1 MGRIKKEAGPKHDE
15 TLPPAIADFVST
27 ASILPIPQL
36 PQHFR
41 SFPIR
46 WEFPKG
52 DVYHWIPLFNRFDN
66 ILEQFV
72 REYGLNVGPQL
83 RPFRCVL
90 LLKGVAEEG
99 DAAKVTPT
107 SESELN
113 VLGFGQDG
121 DRQLVEDILNF
132 SRKLLENCG
141 NRSLYASSE
150 RLGDLLN
157 TTSLTLLSATL
168 QLAARLAHRYYAS
181 RQKGAQTS
189 QHLNTSLLQLHYNI
203 DLEKMQKLAN
213 PFTKSS
219 SPTSAP
225 AISAT
230 PTVKGKEK
238 AHTSKTTSPTS
249 VNPNDFSALT
259 RDVNTSVNGSVEKMA
274 HHTSSWEEWGSVIL
288 SYYQSATVP
297 KDDQQPPPTPTPAR
311 RPSGLSR
318 PSRLSSS
325 DESPEAS
332 TTSSNAKPEEPT
344 VGGMR
349 QVEISYSQITS
360 SQVEDVLKDGLQNL
374 LQDSHYE
381 LLTRVRNAK
390 AIVTSVAMRQEL
402 VKIRLL
408 AITNLAY
415 IYPDAMF
422 QQKILQQDSDQ
433 PRRFQI
439 AYQLADLV
447 HPPGNG
453 IAGIPLRL
461 QTVALGTLEA
471 LAKQKTKASDV
482 CAALN
487 VNVNHGVLF
496 YLLRKA
502 VAEMASEGS
511 ESDESE
517 ERREA
522 VFSLLECLP
531 PSAPRTGEN
540 LIAAGLLDILIE
552 ILSLRT
558 NKAERSQ
565 PKILNFLNAIVYTVR
580 DALQS
585 IANSKGLDTISDLI
599 AYEVHSSLER
609 ANNGEGLDPGYRSH
623 AVDYQTPFF
632 QQQTLRMLFKLI
644 NHLMANSPANFDRLL
659 RNLIDSPQLL
669 AGLKT
674 VITNPKVFGSSIW
687 SGAINIMSSFIH
699 NEPTSYA
706 VISEAG
712 LSSGLLEAITLNSK
726 PQSPMTIYELFISKD
741 EVIRQGVAHANAGG
755 IAKFMNDDHCKKL
768 RQAVYPSTHEI
779 LPATDSITAVPQAFG
794 AICLH
799 NSGLELFQKS
809 GAIDSFFRV
818 FESDEHIKV
827 MLAPTESELLRML
840 GNSFDELVRHH
851 PTLKMA
857 VVINIMTMIE
867 RVEEMCKLRA
877 KTKGCGAKLWL
888 QAENG
893 KLVPAGEQESRRPS
907 TAEPKLENDDDVVMG
922 EASPVREDRLDT
934 AVLDPEVIDEMD
946 EKNGPSTAQRIEV
959 VMRFLEGFFENSS
972 LCSFFVE
979 ANGAN
984 LVLDLA
990 TLPSLPFDFNMQKGG
1005 EEVSRVVH
1013 IMVEQKPHLV
1023 LPALLQR
1030 TQKTLDDL
1038 QPLYNCTGEDAFFS
1052 EFTSVAE
1059 GPTNDQKEGP
1069 YAPIGTTV
1077 LKSLVNVHTLTCILS
1092 EVFSAPIFG
1101 SRSSHTPFSQVN
1113 LADMYRNVVKSLGL
1127 LHRVCVWEEILLLKR
1142 LPNAWKTGTNFKGFG
1157 MGSEEADA
1165 VFGFLNNVN
1174 EGTGDVE
1181 TASAP
1186 SRATAPG
1193 LPSNAARSS
1202 DSKKPKSPSMEK
1214 DEKTAHFKN
1223 VRSLRYVLSQI
1234 PSAAVLF
1241 FQNLGKSLVAK
1252 RRLETYARQ
1261 NAYMVAEAMSNAS
1274 LEQLRYEPARK
1285 SACAEDRY
1293 AYWVVVLTSVSTL
1306 IIEGSPTDRPSSQVL
1321 TLLLQAF
1328 KNDGGLE
1335 AFKEVLETFFEAAK
1349 TLIKSSDETDRK
1361 ARIIPIVGG
1370 IRIILSFFAQITI
1383 SKSIT
1388 ESNQTHAITSNDRDR
1403 GQLTYFLPAQ
1413 FLVELRM
1420 TILPVVKAMWD
1431 SDFVDK
1437 ADVSIIKCLIEI
1449 LRTILE
1455 GSDEQGAFKRGD
1467 QQPAPRKPPFKIYN
1481 IHSDKVR
1488 SLTDL
1493 GYDPEVVQEALY
1505 RCQNTQAL
1513 AIEYCQALKNYPGA
1527 SRNPIP
1533 EYDQEKARRP
1543 VSATPRRSES
1553 GATLPEPDQAAQSE
1567 VNDATDRRFAGFE
1580 MDRETV
1586 NAILA
1591 QAGSRTLSQD
1601 QPQAAIPAA
1610 PTADAHIGDY
1620 TAAQADA
1627 HVEVEEADGEGP
1639 GSSFRAPPPP
1649 APGVPPETDSNSNDN
1664 VAMSID
1670 SLRSILSEI
1679 PGRPNALE
1687 MPERGGATT
1696 STQKSDEQPQ
1706 SRSIPTAPES
1716 PKAPEPVTI
1725 NDLDDG
1731 RATVRENLID
1741 RALDVLNVHD
1751 DVTFELADLIQA
1763 AALKSSDAKQLRSE
1777 IGETLVQSLISLQM
1791 EEDFRPAGKRI
1802 ASYANL
1808 LALVLQDKEFFEATA
1823 EFLIENLEQL
1833 MGFIKIYPD
1842 PPEQAS
1848 PWIGQILLVIEKVL
1862 AEDVQPSK
1870 IEWSVPANGEIP
1882 KGAIM
1887 DVPPPLVS
1895 LNAKRQLFEA
1905 IDGILLGIGKDES
1918 LALSVI
1924 RVLVILTRNREIA
1937 AKLGEKR
1944 KIDRLFIMIKLLTGM
1959 TIDRLPSTFM
1969 LLLRHI
1975 VEDEATIR
1983 QIMRS
1988 EILFRFE
1995 TRTGRATDTQSYVK
2009 QMYDLVLRSPE
2020 LFVEVTNEKL
2030 EIPRYDSSQQ
2040 QQILSLKPE
2049 RKDSE
2054 EKEIKSTEDPTV
2066 AKSSEDV
2073 VGETDSQKG
2082 EIKAL
2087 NGQDEPAEV
2096 QKPRAIETKA
2106 PIVEHPS
2113 GVVHYLLSQL
2123 LVYKEVPDPPDP
2135 HSTRSQEPLAEDS
2148 SETPDIA
2155 DSAMISPASGP
2166 GASSPGSTANANSN
2180 DIKKVEKPEFK
2191 PEQHPIYV
2199 YRCFLLQCLAELLHC
2214 YKRTKIEF
2222 INFSRKA
2229 DPKAMTPSK
2238 PRSAILNYLL
2248 NDIIPVGTLSHE
2260 DTIEYRKKNLT
2271 SNWAMSAIVSLCLR
2285 TNENGYPNKRD
2296 AVDEDDEPDLLF
2308 VRKFVLEHALKAY
2321 RDANGSEEHPDVKY
2335 ARLLDLADLFNRLL
2349 MGRLV
2354 PASGTPSPG
2363 VEGGFQKSIAKIMF
2377 EKNFI
2382 AALTGSIADIDL
2394 NFPPAKRAIK
2404 YILRPLKQLT
2414 ATAIVLS
2421 ESSSISSIPG
2431 TTDEDEISSATSVSD
2446 MDDDR
2451 EETPDLFR
2459 HSTLGMFEPGRDQE
2473 SSSESSEGDE
2483 EMYDDEYEEG
2493 MEYEEGIERDDGVI
2507 SDEDEDL
2514 GEAGPIEGLHGDA
2527 GMDVEVVIDA
2537 EDDEPSDD
2545 DEDHDDSEDMDEDN
2559 EIEVIDEIT
2568 GDSENASLAEG
2579 EDEDWQDED
2588 GEDIARY
2595 NEDNDLDQG
2604 FSQDTQDA
2612 ESAVRDIVR
2621 EFGGPEA
2628 ALQRLEGLEESR
2640 GDLAMDLEEGI
2651 GGRYMDDVVG
2661 HEHDEEDE
2669 DDEDENEDDVDD
2681 EDVMFQPEYDDEEPG
2696 MPEPP
2701 FGWDPEE
2708 DPGMPLPRGHHH
2720 HHHHHPRRMPDLWSS
2735 FPGSLTDPRTH
2746 LTHLSS
2752 YRSHRP
2758 AGVPRSND
2766 DNTNPLLQRNVS
2778 LEPSRGTRGQRSAGL
2793 SEAAASL
2800 DDYWVHGMEP
2810 GRRPRG
2816 MISADSPVS
2825 FLNSLIASVGRRG
2838 DIGGMGFS
2846 AVGGPGGA
2854 VQISIGG
2861 GAAGSALTL
2870 PRDIE
2875 NLLGGVRGHVHH
2887 EPSRINRDGNSQQA
2901 VVSPAVT
2908 YQRWQEES
2916 RLLFG
2921 NTHIE
2926 KAMRITEHL
2935 LRILVPPAVER
2946 KKRED
2951 EESKRRAEEE
2961 RQEREKLREER
2972 LAREK
2977 AEREMKEQQEKAE
2990 REARGAAA
2998 AQAAS
3003 EAEAAPSEGQELA
3016 AIEDEGAMEGVEN
3029 TQVEEPA
3036 GNAENVEGP
3045 TSVEEPAAGPSEPT
3059 ERVRTTIRGRE
3070 LDITGLGIDM
3080 AYLEALPEEIREEV
3094 LMSQLAIQRSE
3105 AAAAGEEPTD
3115 ISREFLEALPPEIR
3129 EELLQQEA
3137 QDRRRREREE
3147 ARRRQQASNGG
3158 GPARAEEMDPASF
3171 FASLD
3176 PALRQNVLMEQ
3187 DEEMLAQLPEEIA
3200 AEARALGGNRP
3211 MHRFAGIAGR
3221 AGRAN
3226 GLVRQILDGRPPQPA
3241 AKKPPRKQIVQMLD
3255 KAGVATLLRLMFV
3268 PQQGSSRQSLN
3279 GILHDVSRNRQNRAE
3294 VISLLLS
3301 ILQDGSTDLN
3311 AIERSFAHL
3320 SLRARQPVTQ
3330 KTPQPLKRTLTGPMA
3345 SVASNMEATPLMVIQ
3360 QCLSALVSLTQ
3371 YNPHIPAF
3379 FLEEHEVTSGMKT
3392 KANRKG
3398 KAKENRASKF
3408 ALNALLSL
3416 LDRKLIMESSGCM
3429 EQLSSLLQ
3437 SITHPLTML
3446 LRKDKDKPEEP
3457 KAVEAPETQREPTTG
3472 PEGAITTQA
3481 VQDLAQ
3487 TTEPS
3492 IEESTSS
3499 PMIGVQTEGETHQ
3512 ESNSGATEDQVKD
3525 EEAKKPADEKAK
3537 KARDL
3542 TPPVVPEENLRLV
3555 VNILA
3560 ARECS
3565 AKTFRDTLS
3574 TINNL
3579 SGIPGAK
3586 VVFGKGLIE
3595 QSLDLGRSI
3604 LQNLDE
3610 LVPQIKQ
3617 AESGTDIQGMA
3628 LTKFSPASS
3637 DQAKL
3642 LRVLTALDYL
3652 FDQKHIGGKATAAVD
3667 SKENSA
3673 ESSTPKEDLLT
3684 TLYETST
3691 FGSLWNKLSEC
3702 LNSIRQGD
3710 GSLNVATIL
3719 LPLIEALMVVCK
3731 HTTLK
3736 DIPLIKATKEF
3747 AITSPPPESFMESLF
3762 FKFTEDHRKILNDLV
3777 RHNPKL
3783 MSGTFS
3789 LLVKNPKVLEFD
3801 NKRNYFTRRLHSRGT
3816 EARHP
3821 QPPLQLSVRRDQV
3834 FLESFRDL
3842 NPSYKTGDEIKYGKL
3857 SIRFHGEEGVDA
3869 GGVTREWFQVLSRQM
3884 FNPDYALFIPVASDR
3899 TTFHPNKLSKVNEEH
3914 LLFFKFIGRIIG
3926 KALYEGRALD
3936 CHFSRAVYKRILG
3949 KTVSIKDMETLDLDY
3964 YKSLLWMLEND
3975 ITEIITET
3983 FSVETDDFG
3992 VTEVVDLT
4000 ENGRNIPVTEEN
4012 KHEYVQLVVEYRL
4025 TGSVQAQLEMFLQG
4039 FHDIVPPELIA
4050 IFNEQELELLISGL
4064 PDIDVDDWKNHT
4076 EYHNYQASSPQI
4088 QWFWRA
4094 VRSFDKEERAKL
4106 LQFVTGTSKVPLN
4119 GFGQL
4124 EGMNGFSRFNI
4135 HRDYGNKDRLPS
4147 SHTCFNQLDLP
4158 EYESYEALRQQVY
4171 TAMTAGSEY
4180 FGFA

>member
-15 TLPPAIADFVST
+15 TLPPAIAEFVST
-27 ASILPIPQL
+27 ASILPISQL
-36 PQHFR
+36 PRHFR

-46 WEFPKG
+46 WAFPKG

-72 REYGLNVGPQL
+72 REYGLNVGPQV
-83 RPFRCVL
+83 RPFGCVL
-90 LLKGVAEEG
+90 LLQGVAEENE
-99 DAAKVTPT
+99 AAKGTPT
-107 SESELN
+107 NDAELKK
-113 VLGFGQDG
+113 LGFGPDG
-121 DRQLVEDILNF
+121 DRQLVEDMLNF

-157 TTSLTLLSATL
+157 TTSLSLLSATL

-189 QHLNTSLLQLHYNI
+189 QHLNNSLLQLHYNI

-219 SPTSAP
+219 SSAS
-225 AISAT
+225 ASANSAT
-230 PTVKGKEK
+230 PIVKGKEK
-238 AHTSKTTSPTS
+238 GHASKATSSVS
-249 VNPNDFSALT
+249 VNANDLSTLT
-259 RDVNTSVNGSVEKMA
+259 QDVKTSVNGSAKYAPTAEKIA
-274 HHTSSWEEWGSVIL
+274 HHSSSWEDWGSVL
-288 SYYQSATVP
+288 LTYYQSATVP
-297 KDDQQPPPTPTPAR
+297 NDDQKPPPTPTPTR

-332 TTSSNAKPEEPT
+332 TALSNAKSEEPT

-349 QVEISYSQITS
+349 QVEIPYSQIAS
-360 SQVEDVLKDGLQNL
+360 SQVEDVLNDGLQNL
-374 LQDSHYE
+374 PKDSHYE
-381 LLTRVRNAK
+381 LLTRIRNAK
-390 AIVTSVAMRQEL
+390 AIATSVSMRQEL

-415 IYPDAMF
+415 IYPDVMF

-447 HPPGNG
+447 HPPGNETS
-453 IAGIPLRL
+453 GIPLKL

-471 LAKQKTKASDV
+471 LAKQKTKAPDV

-502 VAEMASEGS
+502 VAEMASEEP

-552 ILSLRT
+552 ILGLRT

-565 PKILNFLNAIVYTVR
+565 PKILSFLNAIVYTVR

-599 AYEVHSSLER
+599 AYEVRSSLER
-609 ANNGEGLDPGYRSH
+609 AKNGEGLNPGYRSH
-623 AVDYQTPFF
+623 VVDYQTPFF

-669 AGLKT
+669 AGLKI

-712 LSSGLLEAITLNSK
+712 LSSGLLDAITLNSK
-726 PQSPMTIYELFISKD
+726 PQSPMTIYELYISKD

-755 IAKFMNDDHCKKL
+755 IAKFMKDDHCKEL

-779 LPATDSITAVPQAFG
+779 LPASDSITAVPQAFG

-799 NSGLELFQKS
+799 NTGLELFQKS
-809 GAIDSFFRV
+809 GAIDSFFRI

-827 MLAPTESELLRML
+827 MLSPTESELLRML

-867 RVEEMCKLRA
+867 RVGEMCKSRA

-888 QAENG
+888 QAGNG
-893 KLVPAGEQESRRPS
+893 KLVPAGEHQS
-907 TAEPKLENDDDVVMG
+907 TKQSTTVEPKVENDDDVVMG
-922 EASPVREDRLDT
+922 EASPIREEYPVT
-934 AVLDPEVIDEMD
+934 AVLDPEAMDEMD

-984 LVLDLA
+984 LILDLA

-1005 EEVSRVVH
+1005 EEVSKVVH

-1023 LPALLQR
+1023 LPTLLQR
-1030 TQKTLDDL
+1030 AQKTLDDL
-1038 QPLYNCTGEDAFFS
+1038 QPLYNYTGKYAFFS

-1059 GPTNDQKEGP
+1059 GPTNDQNEGP

-1101 SRSSHTPFSQVN
+1101 SRSSQTPFSQVN
-1113 LADMYRNVVKSLGL
+1113 LADKYRNVVTSLGL

-1142 LPNAWKTGTNFKGFG
+1142 LPDAWKMGTSFKGFG

-1165 VFGFLNNVN
+1165 VFGFLNNGN
-1174 EGTGDVE
+1174 EIPGDVE
-1181 TASAP
+1181 TTSAP

-1193 LPSNAARSS
+1193 LPSSNARSS

-1234 PSAAVLF
+1234 PSAVVLF

-1252 RRLETYARQ
+1252 RRPEAYARQ
-1261 NAYMVAEAMSNAS
+1261 NAYLVAEAMSNAS
-1274 LEQLRYEPARK
+1274 LEQLRYEPAKK

-1306 IIEGSPTDRPSSQVL
+1306 IIEGSSTDRPSAQVL

-1328 KNDGGLE
+1328 TNDGGLK

-1349 TLIKSSDETDRK
+1349 TLIKSTDETDRK
-1361 ARIIPIVGG
+1361 ARIIPIAGG
-1370 IRIILSFFAQITI
+1370 IRIILSFFAQITM

-1388 ESNQTHAITSNDRDR
+1388 ESNQTHAITSHERDR
-1403 GQLTYFLPAQ
+1403 GQLTYFLPSQ

-1420 TILPVVKAMWD
+1420 TILPVVKRMWD

-1449 LRTILE
+1449 LRTVLE

-1467 QQPAPRKPPFKIYN
+1467 QQPAPRKAPIKVYS

-1493 GYDPEVVQEALY
+1493 GYDPEIVQEALY
-1505 RCQNTQAL
+1505 RCQNTQIL
-1513 AIEYCQALKNYPGA
+1513 AIEYCQALRHFPGA
-1527 SRNPIP
+1527 ARNPIP

-1543 VSATPRRSES
+1543 VTATPQRSES
-1553 GATLPEPDQAAQSE
+1553 GATLPAPDPAAPSE
-1567 VNDATDRRFAGFE
+1567 ATDATDRRFAGFE
-1580 MDRETV
+1580 MDPETM
-1586 NAILA
+1586 NEILA
-1591 QAGSRTLSQD
+1591 QAGNGTLSQE
-1601 QPQAAIPAA
+1601 QPQAPMPAA
-1610 PTADAHIGDY
+1610 PAADTRTGDY
-1620 TAAQADA
+1620 TAAQGDT
-1627 HVEVEEADGEGP
+1627 HVEVEEADGEDSA
-1639 GSSFRAPPPP
+1639 SSLRAPPPP

-1664 VAMSID
+1664 MAMSND

-1679 PGRPNALE
+1679 PGRPTPLE
-1687 MPERGGATT
+1687 MPERGGTMT
-1696 STQKSDEQPQ
+1696 GTQRPDEQPQ
-1706 SRSIPTAPES
+1706 SRPVPTAPES
-1716 PKAPEPVTI
+1716 PKAPDPVTV

-1763 AALKSSDAKQLRSE
+1763 AALKSLDAKQLRSE

-1808 LALVLQDKEFFEATA
+1808 LALVLQDKSFFEATT

-1833 MGFIKIYPD
+1833 MGFIKIYSD

-1870 IEWSVPANGEIP
+1870 IEWSIPASGEIP
-1882 KGAIM
+1882 KGAIIDM
-1887 DVPPPLVS
+1887 PPPLVS
-1895 LNAKRQLFEA
+1895 LDAKLQLFEA
-1905 IDGILLGIGKDES
+1905 IDGILLGIGRDES
-1918 LALSVI
+1918 LALSVV

-1937 AKLGEKR
+1937 SKLGEKR

-1975 VEDEATIR
+1975 VEDEATVR

-1988 EILFRFE
+1988 EIMFRFE

-2009 QMYDLVLRSPE
+2009 QMYDLILRSPE
-2020 LFVEVTNEKL
+2020 IFVEVTNEKL

-2040 QQILSLKPE
+2040 PQILGLKPE
-2049 RKDSE
+2049 LKEPE
-2054 EKEIKSTEDPTV
+2054 EKETQSTRDLTA
-2066 AKSSEDV
+2066 AKPSEDV
-2073 VGETDSQKG
+2073 VGEVEGQK
-2082 EIKAL
+2082 EESKPL
-2087 NGQDEPAEV
+2087 NGEDEQNQA
-2096 QKPRAIETKA
+2096 QKPRATETKA

-2113 GVVHYLLSQL
+2113 GVIHYLLSQL
-2123 LVYKEVPDPPDP
+2123 LAYREVPDPPDP
-2135 HSTRSQEPLAEDS
+2135 QLAKPQEPLTEAS
-2148 SETPDIA
+2148 SETLDIA
-2155 DSAMISPASGP
+2155 DSAITSPASGP
-2166 GASSPGSTANANSN
+2166 SASSPASTANANSN
-2180 DIKKVEKPEFK
+2180 DTKKAEKPEFK

-2214 YKRTKIEF
+2214 YNRTKIEF

-2248 NDIIPVGTLSHE
+2248 NDVIPVGTLSHE

-2321 RDANGSEEHPDVKY
+2321 RDANASEEHPDVKY

-2493 MEYEEGIERDDGVI
+2493 LEYEEGMERDDEVI

-2514 GEAGPIEGLHGDA
+2514 GEAGPIEGLHGDP

-2545 DEDHDDSEDMDEDN
+2545 DEDQDDSEDMDEDN
-2559 EIEVIDEIT
+2559 EMEVIDEIT

-2595 NEDNDLDQG
+2595 NEENDLDRG

-2628 ALQRLEGLEESR
+2628 ALQRLEGLED
-2640 GDLAMDLEEGI
+2640 GPGGLAMDLEEGI

-2669 DDEDENEDDVDD
+2669 DDEDENEDED

-2701 FGWDPEE
+2701 FGWDPDD
-2708 DPGMPLPRGHHH
+2708 DPGLPLPRGHH

-2735 FPGSLTDPRTH
+2735 FPGSLNDPRTH

-2766 DNTNPLLQRNVS
+2766 DNSNPLLQRSVAP
-2778 LEPSRGTRGQRSAGL
+2778 EPSRGTRGQRSADL
-2793 SEAAASL
+2793 SDAAANF

-2861 GAAGSALTL
+2861 GAVGSALTL

-2875 NLLGGVRGHVHH
+2875 NLLGGVRGHAHH
-2887 EPSRINRDGNSQQA
+2887 EASRVNREGNPQQA

-2935 LRILVPPAVER
+2935 LRILVPPAVEK

-2961 RQEREKLREER
+2961 RQDREKLREER
-2972 LAREK
+2972 LALEK
-2977 AEREMKEQQEKAE
+2977 AEREMKEQQENAE
-2990 REARGAAA
+2990 REAREAAA

-3003 EAEAAPSEGQELA
+3003 GAEVAPPEGQESGLT
-3016 AIEDEGAMEGVEN
+3016 EDEGAMEGVEN
-3029 TQVEEPA
+3029 AQVEEPA
-3036 GNAENVEGP
+3036 EIAENAEGP
-3045 TSVEEPAAGPSEPT
+3045 TSVEEPAAAGPSEPT

-3080 AYLEALPEEIREEV
+3080 AYLDALPEEIREEV

-3147 ARRRQQASNGG
+3147 ARRRQQAASGG
-3158 GPARAEEMDPASF
+3158 GSARAEEMDPASF

-3187 DEEMLAQLPEEIA
+3187 DEEILAQLPEEIA

-3221 AGRAN
+3221 GGRAN

-3301 ILQDGSTDLN
+3301 ILQDGSTDVN
-3311 AIERSFAHL
+3311 AIERSFTHL
-3320 SLRARQPVTQ
+3320 SLRAKQPITP

-3398 KAKENRASKF
+3398 KAKENKASKF

-3437 SITHPLTML
+3437 SVTNPLTML

-3457 KAVEAPETQREPTTG
+3457 KAVGAPREPTNG
-3472 PEGAITTQA
+3472 SEGVIADHA

-3487 TTEPS
+3487 TAEPS
-3492 IEESTSS
+3492 IEESTS
-3499 PMIGVQTEGETHQ
+3499 PMMDVQADGETRQ
-3512 ESNSGATEDQVKD
+3512 ETSAGPTAGQAKEK
-3525 EEAKKPADEKAK
+3525 EMKKPTDEMTK

-3542 TPPVVPEENLRLV
+3542 TPPIVPEENLRLV

-3586 VVFGKGLIE
+3586 EVFGKGLIE
-3595 QSLDLGRSI
+3595 QAQDLGHSI
-3604 LQNLDE
+3604 LQDLDE

-3617 AESGTDIQGMA
+3617 ATSGTDIQGMA

-3652 FDQKHIGGKATAAVD
+3652 FDHKHIGGKTTSAVD
-3667 SKENSA
+3667 SEGESA

-3684 TLYETST
+3684 MLYENPT

-3731 HTTLK
+3731 NTTLK
-3736 DIPLIKATKEF
+3736 DIPVIKAAKEF

-3834 FLESFRDL
+3834 FLDSFKNL
-3842 NPSYKTGDEIKYGKL
+3842 SYKTGDEIKYGKL

-3914 LLFFKFIGRIIG
+3914 LMFFKFIGRIIG

-3936 CHFSRAVYKRILG
+3936 CHFSRAVYKRMLG

-4000 ENGRNIPVTEEN
+4000 EKGRNIPVTEEN

>member
-1 MGRIKKEAGPKHDE
+1 M
-15 TLPPAIADFVST
+15 
-27 ASILPIPQL
+27 
-36 PQHFR
+36 
-41 SFPIR
+41 
-46 WEFPKG
+46 
-52 DVYHWIPLFNRFDN
+52 
-66 ILEQFV
+66 
-72 REYGLNVGPQL
+72 GPQL
-83 RPFRCVL
+83 RPFGCVL
-90 LLKGVAEEG
+90 LLRGISEDNE
-99 DAAKVTPT
+99 AASAIPA

-113 VLGFGQDG
+113 EMGFGHDG

-157 TTSLTLLSATL
+157 TTSLSLLSVTL

-189 QHLNTSLLQLHYNI
+189 QHLNTGLLQVHYNI

-213 PFTKSS
+213 PFTKYSS
-219 SPTSAP
+219 S
-225 AISAT
+225 SAT
-230 PTVKGKEK
+230 PASSTTPTAKGKEK
-238 AHTSKTTSPTS
+238 TYASKATSSAN
-249 VNPNDFSALT
+249 VNVNDLSALT
-259 RDVNTSVNGSVEKMA
+259 QNVKSSLNGSAKHGPSTEKTA
-274 HHTSSWEEWGSVIL
+274 HHASSWEDWGSVL
-288 SYYQSATVP
+288 LTYYQSATIP
-297 KDDQQPPPTPTPAR
+297 RDEQKQPPTPTPSR

-325 DESPEAS
+325 DDSPEAS
-332 TTSSNAKPEEPT
+332 SATSSAKVEEPT
-344 VGGMR
+344 AGGMR
-349 QVEISYSQITS
+349 QIEIFHSQIAS
-360 SQVEDVLKDGLQNL
+360 SQVEDVLNDRLPSLPKE
-374 LQDSHYE
+374 SHYE
-381 LLTRVRNAK
+381 LLNRVRNAK
-390 AIVTSVAMRQEL
+390 AIATSVAMRQEL

-433 PRRFQI
+433 PRRYQI

-453 IAGIPLRL
+453 TSGVPLKL
-461 QTVALGTLEA
+461 QTIALGTLEA

-502 VAEMASEGS
+502 VAEMACEDP

-522 VFSLLECLP
+522 IFSLLECLP

-540 LIAAGLLDILIE
+540 LIAAGLLEILIE

-623 AVDYQTPFF
+623 VVDYQTPFF

-669 AGLKT
+669 AGLKI

-712 LSSGLLEAITLNSK
+712 LSNGLLNTITLDSK

-741 EVIRQGVAHANAGG
+741 EVARQGIAHANAGG
-755 IAKFMNDDHCKKL
+755 IARFMEDDHCKKL
-768 RQAVYPSTHEI
+768 RHAVYPSTHEI
-779 LPATDSITAVPQAFG
+779 LPAADSITAVPQAFG

-799 NSGLELFQKS
+799 NTGLELFQKS
-809 GAIDSFFRV
+809 GAIDSFFRI
-818 FESDEHIKV
+818 FESDDHIKV
-827 MLAPTESELLRML
+827 MLSPNESELLRML

-851 PTLKMA
+851 PSLKMA

-867 RVEEMCKLRA
+867 RVGEMCKARA

-893 KLVPAGEQESRRPS
+893 QLVPAGEHEDTTSCAVKEQ
-907 TAEPKLENDDDVVMG
+907 KVENDDDVEMG
-922 EASPVREDRLDT
+922 EASPVLEEYPHT
-934 AVLDPEVIDEMD
+934 ASVDPEAIDEMD

-984 LVLDLA
+984 LILDLA

-1005 EEVSRVVH
+1005 EEVSKVVH

-1023 LPALLQR
+1023 LPTLLQR
-1030 TQKTLDDL
+1030 TQKQLDDL
-1038 QPLYNCTGEDAFFS
+1038 QPLNEYDGEDAFFT
-1052 EFTSVAE
+1052 EFTNVAE
-1059 GPTNDQKEGP
+1059 GPTNGQKGP
-1069 YAPIGTTV
+1069 YASVGTTII
-1077 LKSLVNVHTLTCILS
+1077 KSLVNIHTLTCILS
-1092 EVFSAPIFG
+1092 QVFSAPIFS
-1101 SRSSHTPFSQVN
+1101 SRSSHAPFSQVN
-1113 LADMYRNVVKSLGL
+1113 LADMYRKVVKSLGC

-1142 LPNAWKTGTNFKGFG
+1142 LPDAWKIGTNFKGFG
-1157 MGSEEADA
+1157 MGSDEADA
-1165 VFGFLNNVN
+1165 VFGFLSNTN
-1174 EGTGDVE
+1174 EAPEDVVMSSASPRAAGSSS
-1181 TASAP
+1181 TASTV
-1186 SRATAPG
+1186 RFI
-1193 LPSNAARSS
+1193 
-1202 DSKKPKSPSMEK
+1202 DSKKPKSISMEK

-1234 PSAAVLF
+1234 PSAVVLF

-1252 RRLETYARQ
+1252 RRPDAYTRQ
-1261 NAYMVAEAMSNAS
+1261 NAYMVAEAMSSAS

-1285 SACAEDRY
+1285 SSCVEDRY
-1293 AYWVVVLTSVSTL
+1293 AYWIVILTSVSTL
-1306 IIEGSPTDRPSSQVL
+1306 IIPDRFMGAPSERPSSQVL

-1335 AFKEVLETFFEAAK
+1335 AFKEVLESFFEAAK
-1349 TLIKSSDETDRK
+1349 TLIKDADEIDRK
-1361 ARIIPIVGG
+1361 AKIIPIVGG
-1370 IRIILSFFAQITI
+1370 IRIILSFFSQITI

-1388 ESNQTHAITSNDRDR
+1388 ESSQTHAITSTGERDR
-1403 GQLTYFLPAQ
+1403 GQLTFFLPSQ

-1420 TILPVVKAMWD
+1420 TILPVVKTMWD

-1449 LRTILE
+1449 LRTVLE

-1467 QQPAPRKPPFKIYN
+1467 QQPAPRKAQFKPYS
-1481 IHSDKVR
+1481 IHSDKIR
-1488 SLTDL
+1488 TLTDL
-1493 GYDPEVVQEALY
+1493 GYDYEIVQEALY
-1505 RCQNTQAL
+1505 RCQNTQTF
-1513 AIEYCQALKNYPGA
+1513 AIEYCEALKHFPGA
-1527 SRNPIP
+1527 LRNPIP

-1543 VSATPRRSES
+1543 VTATPQRSES
-1553 GATLPEPDQAAQSE
+1553 GATLPEPDQISQPE
-1567 VNDATDRRFAGFE
+1567 PNEATDRRFAGFE

-1591 QAGSRTLSQD
+1591 QASNRAP
-1601 QPQAAIPAA
+1601 PQEQAQAPVPATSAAGARSE
-1610 PTADAHIGDY
+1610 DH
-1620 TAAQADA
+1620 TAAQGAA
-1627 HVEVEEADGEGP
+1627 HVEVEEADGED
-1639 GSSFRAPPPP
+1639 SSPNIRAPSPP
-1649 APGVPPETDSNSNDN
+1649 APGVPPEAGSSSADN
-1664 VAMSID
+1664 IPMNID

-1679 PGRPNALE
+1679 PGRPNPLE
-1687 MPERGGATT
+1687 IPERGGTATGA
-1696 STQKSDEQPQ
+1696 QRSDEQPQ
-1706 SRSIPTAPES
+1706 SKPSLTPPES
-1716 PKAPEPVTI
+1716 PKASEPVTV

-1731 RATVRENLID
+1731 RSTVRENLID

-1751 DVTFELADLIQA
+1751 DVTFELSDLIQA
-1763 AALKSSDAKQLRSE
+1763 AALKSPDAKQLRSE

-1808 LALVLQDKEFFEATA
+1808 LALVLQEKEFFEATT
-1823 EFLIENLEQL
+1823 EFLIENLDQL
-1833 MGFIKIYPD
+1833 MGFIKIYPE

-1848 PWIGQILLVIEKVL
+1848 PWIGQVLLVIERIL

-1870 IEWSVPANGEIP
+1870 IEWSMPGNG
-1882 KGAIM
+1882 
-1887 DVPPPLVS
+1887 DVHDDTIVDMPPPLIS
-1895 LNAKRQLFEA
+1895 FDLKLQLFEA
-1905 IDGILLGIGKDES
+1905 VDSILLGIGRDES
-1918 LALSVI
+1918 LALSVVRI
-1924 RVLVILTRNREIA
+1924 LVILTRNREIA
-1937 AKLGEKR
+1937 SKLGEKR
-1944 KIDRLFIMIKLLTGM
+1944 KIDRLFIMVKLLNGM
-1959 TIDRLPSTFM
+1959 TIDRLPGTFM

-1975 VEDEATIR
+1975 VEDEDTIR
-1983 QIMRS
+1983 QVMRS
-1988 EILFRFE
+1988 EIICRFE
-1995 TRTGRATDTQSYVK
+1995 TRTGRPTDTSSYIK
-2009 QMYDLVLRSPE
+2009 QMYDLILRSPE
-2020 LFVEVTNEKL
+2020 IFIEVTNEKL
-2030 EIPRYDSSQQ
+2030 EIPRYDASQQ
-2040 QQILSLKPE
+2040 SQNLSLKPE
-2049 RKDSE
+2049 PKEPE
-2054 EKEIKSTEDPTV
+2054 EDKVIHTQESAD
-2066 AKSSEDV
+2066 AKSSEDILPE
-2073 VGETDSQKG
+2073 GDGQKDDSKPLDG
-2082 EIKAL
+2082 DSESV
-2087 NGQDEPAEV
+2087 EV
-2096 QKPRAIETKA
+2096 QKPKVIESKA
-2106 PIVEHPS
+2106 PVVEHPS
-2113 GVVHYLLSQL
+2113 GVIHYLLSQL
-2123 LVYKEVPDPPDP
+2123 LAYKEVPDPPDP
-2135 HSTRSQEPLAEDS
+2135 QIARSQESRPEASL
-2148 SETPDIA
+2148 DIPNFA
-2155 DSAMISPASGP
+2155 DSTTASPAPGP
-2166 GASSPGSTANANSN
+2166 SASSLSSPANANPN
-2180 DIKKVEKPEFK
+2180 DIKKAEKPEFK

-2214 YKRTKIEF
+2214 YNRTKIEF

-2229 DPKAMTPSK
+2229 DPKSMTPSK

-2248 NDIIPVGTLSHE
+2248 NDVIPVGTLIHE
-2260 DTIEYRKKNLT
+2260 DTIDYRKKNLT

-2285 TNENGYPNKRD
+2285 TNEMGYPNKRD

-2349 MGRLV
+2349 MGRIV

-2382 AALTGSIADIDL
+2382 AALTNSIADIDL

-2421 ESSSISSIPG
+2421 ESSSISSVPG

-2446 MDDDR
+2446 VNDDR

-2459 HSTLGMFEPGRDQE
+2459 NSTLGMFEPGRDQE

-2493 MEYEEGIERDDGVI
+2493 MDYEEGMERDDGVI
-2507 SDEDEDL
+2507 SDEDEDI

-2545 DEDHDDSEDMDEDN
+2545 DEDPEDSEDTDEEDN
-2559 EIEVIDEIT
+2559 EVEVIDEIN

-2579 EDEDWQDED
+2579 EEEDWQDED
-2588 GEDIARY
+2588 GEDIAHY
-2595 NEDNDLDQG
+2595 NEENDLDQSFG
-2604 FSQDTQDA
+2604 QDTQIA
-2612 ESAVRDIVR
+2612 ENAVRDIVR

-2628 ALQRLEGLEESR
+2628 ALQRLEGLEDGPR
-2640 GDLAMDLEEGI
+2640 DLAMDLEEGI

-2669 DDEDENEDDVDD
+2669 DEEDENEDDVDD

-2701 FGWDPEE
+2701 FGWNTDE
-2708 DPGMPLPRGHHH
+2708 DPAMQLPRGHYH
-2720 HHHHHPRRMPDLWSS
+2720 HHHHHPRRMTDLWSS
-2735 FPGSLTDPRTH
+2735 FPGSLNDPRPH

-2758 AGVPRSND
+2758 TGVPRSNE
-2766 DNTNPLLQRNVS
+2766 DNTNPLLQRS
-2778 LEPSRGTRGQRSAGL
+2778 AAPEPSRGLRGQSSAGL
-2793 SEAAASL
+2793 SDPAASV
-2800 DDYWVHGMEP
+2800 DDFWVHGMES

-2816 MISADSPVS
+2816 MISAESPVS

-2838 DIGGMGFS
+2838 DFGGMGFS

-2861 GAAGSALTL
+2861 GAVGGSLTL
-2870 PRDIE
+2870 PRDLE

-2887 EPSRINRDGNSQQA
+2887 EPPRVTRDVNSQQA
-2901 VVSPAVT
+2901 IVSPAAT
-2908 YQRWQEES
+2908 SQRWQEES

-2926 KAMRITEHL
+2926 KAMRITERL
-2935 LRILVPPAVER
+2935 LRILVPPAVEK

-2951 EESKRRAEEE
+2951 EENKRRMEVE
-2961 RQEREKLREER
+2961 RQERERQKEEKL
-2972 LAREK
+2972 AHEK
-2977 AEREMKEQQEKAE
+2977 AEREKREEQEKAE
-2990 REARGAAA
+2990 REAREAAA

-3003 EAEAAPSEGQELA
+3003 EAAAAPPESQEHEVA
-3016 AIEDEGAMEGVEN
+3016 EDTGAMEGVEDS
-3029 TQVEEPA
+3029 QAHEPTE
-3036 GNAENVEGP
+3036 NAETAEGP
-3045 TSVEEPAAGPSEPT
+3045 TSIEEPAVAGPSEPT
-3059 ERVRTTIRGRE
+3059 ERIRTTIRGRE

-3080 AYLEALPEEIREEV
+3080 AYLEALPEEIREDV
-3094 LMSQLAIQRSE
+3094 IMSQLAIQRSE

-3147 ARRRQQASNGG
+3147 ARRRQQAASGS
-3158 GPARAEEMDPASF
+3158 GPPLAEEMDPASF

-3187 DEEMLAQLPEEIA
+3187 DEEMLAQLPEDLA

-3211 MHRFAGIAGR
+3211 IHRFAGIPGR
-3221 AGRAN
+3221 GGRAN
-3226 GLVRQILDGRPPQPA
+3226 GLVRHILDGRPPQPIT
-3241 AKKPPRKQIVQMLD
+3241 KKPPRKQIVQMLD

-3311 AIERSFAHL
+3311 AIERSFTQL
-3320 SLRARQPVTQ
+3320 SLRAKLPVAH
-3330 KTPQPLKRTLTGPMA
+3330 KTPQSLKRSLTGPMA
-3345 SVASNMEATPLMVIQ
+3345 SVANSIEATPLMVIQ

-3392 KANRKG
+3392 KTSRKG

-3437 SITHPLTML
+3437 SVTHPLTIL
-3446 LRKDKDKPEEP
+3446 LRKDRDKPTEP
-3457 KAVEAPETQREPTTG
+3457 KDVEVSATQQEPTSG
-3472 PEGAITTQA
+3472 PEVVMSDQT
-3481 VQDLAQ
+3481 VQDVNQ
-3487 TTEPS
+3487 TAEPS
-3492 IEESTSS
+3492 TEESTS
-3499 PMIGVQTEGETHQ
+3499 PMLDVQTEGEAR
-3512 ESNSGATEDQVKD
+3512 EEVVGGATESQIKD
-3525 EEAKKPADEKAK
+3525 EGTTKPAEEKAK

-3586 VVFGKGLIE
+3586 EVFGKGLIE
-3595 QSLDLGRSI
+3595 QAQDLGYSI
-3604 LQNLDE
+3604 LKDLDE

-3628 LTKFSPASS
+3628 LTRFSPASS

-3652 FDQKHIGGKATAAVD
+3652 FDPKHASNKATPVTD
-3667 SKENSA
+3667 GQGGSV
-3673 ESSTPKEDLLT
+3673 ESSKPKEDLLT
-3684 TLYETST
+3684 TLYENPT
-3691 FGSLWNKLSEC
+3691 FGSLWHKLSEC
-3702 LNSIRQGD
+3702 LSSIRQGD

-3731 HTTLK
+3731 NTTLK
-3736 DIPLIKATKEF
+3736 DFPLIKAAKEF
-3747 AITSPPPESFMESLF
+3747 AITSPPPESFMENLF

-3816 EARHP
+3816 EVRHP

-3834 FLESFRDL
+3834 FLDSFKNL
-3842 NPSYKTGDEIKYGKL
+3842 SYKSGEEIKYGKL

-3899 TTFHPNKLSKVNEEH
+3899 TTFHPNKLSKINEEH
-3914 LLFFKFIGRIIG
+3914 LHFFKFIGRIIG

-3992 VTEVVDLT
+3992 VIEVVDLT

-4012 KHEYVQLVVEYRL
+4012 KQEYVQLVVEHRL

-4039 FHDIVPPELIA
+4039 
-4050 IFNEQELELLISGL
+4050 
-4064 PDIDVDDWKNHT
+4064 
-4076 EYHNYQASSPQI
+4076 
-4088 QWFWRA
+4088 
-4094 VRSFDKEERAKL
+4094 
-4106 LQFVTGTSKVPLN
+4106 KV
-4119 GFGQL
+4119 
-4124 EGMNGFSRFNI
+4124 
-4135 HRDYGNKDRLPS
+4135 YGP
-4147 SHTCFNQLDLP
+4147 
-4158 EYESYEALRQQVY
+4158 
-4171 TAMTAGSEY
+4171 
-4180 FGFA
+4180 

>member
-1 MGRIKKEAGPKHDE
+1 MCPF
-15 TLPPAIADFVST
+15 LQPPAIADFVST
-27 ASILPIPQL
+27 AVTLPIPQL
-36 PQHFR
+36 PRHFR
-41 SFPIR
+41 SFPVP
-46 WEFPKG
+46 WAFPKG
-52 DVYHWIPLFNRFDN
+52 DVYHWIPLFNRFDS

-72 REYGLNVGPQL
+72 REYGLSVGPQV
-83 RPFRCVL
+83 RPFGCVL
-90 LLKGVAEEG
+90 LLKGVAEDNE
-99 DAAKVTPT
+99 AAKPI
-107 SESELN
+107 SACEADLN

-157 TTSLTLLSATL
+157 TTNLSLLSATL
-168 QLAARLAHRYYAS
+168 QLSARLAHRYYAS

-213 PFTKSS
+213 PFTRSTSS
-219 SPTSAP
+219 FSPP
-225 AISAT
+225 ASSAT
-230 PTVKGKEK
+230 PTVKGKER
-238 AHTSKTTSPTS
+238 AHTPKATTPAN
-249 VNPNDFSALT
+249 VNANDLSALT
-259 RDVNTSVNGSVEKMA
+259 ENVKISLNGSAKHDRAAEKME
-274 HHTSSWEEWGSVIL
+274 HHMHSWEDWGSVL
-288 SYYQSATVP
+288 LTYYQSATVP
-297 KDDQQPPPTPTPAR
+297 KDDQKPPPTPTPIR
-311 RPSGLSR
+311 RPSGVFR

-325 DESPEAS
+325 DDSPEAS
-332 TTSSNAKPEEPT
+332 SVTSNQRSEEQT

-349 QVEISYSQITS
+349 QIEIPYSQIIS
-360 SQVEDVLKDGLQNL
+360 SPVEEVLKDGLHNL
-374 LQDSHYE
+374 PKESHYE

-390 AIVTSVAMRQEL
+390 AIATSVSSRQEL

-408 AITNLAY
+408 AVTNLAY
-415 IYPDAMF
+415 IYPDVMF

-433 PRRFQI
+433 PRRYQI
-439 AYQLADLV
+439 TYQLADLV

-453 IAGIPLRL
+453 TSGVPLKL

-502 VAEMASEGS
+502 VAEMASEDAD
-511 ESDESE
+511 SDESE

-540 LIAAGLLDILIE
+540 LIAAGLLEILIE

-609 ANNGEGLDPGYRSH
+609 AKKGEGLDPGYRSH
-623 AVDYQTPFF
+623 VVDYQTPFF

-669 AGLKT
+669 AGLKV
-674 VITNPKVFGSSIW
+674 VITNPKIFGSSIW

-712 LSSGLLEAITLNSK
+712 LSSGLLDSITLNSK
-726 PQSPMTIYELFISKD
+726 PQSPTAIYELFVSKD
-741 EVIRQGVAHANAGG
+741 EDTRQGIAHANAGG
-755 IAKFMNDDHCKKL
+755 IAKFMNDDHSKTL
-768 RQAVYPSTHEI
+768 RHAVYPSTHEI
-779 LPATDSITAVPQAFG
+779 LPASDSITAVPQAFG

-799 NSGLELFQKS
+799 NTGLELFQKS
-809 GAIDSFFRV
+809 GAIESFFRI
-818 FESDEHIKV
+818 FESDDHIKV
-827 MLAPTESELLRML
+827 MLSPTESELLRML

-857 VVINIMTMIE
+857 VIINIMTMIE
-867 RVEEMCKLRA
+867 RVGEMCRARA

-888 QAENG
+888 QVESG
-893 KLVPAGEQESRRPS
+893 KLVPAGEHENQTPS
-907 TAEPKLENDDDVVMG
+907 TAKELSVETDDDVVMG
-922 EASPVREDRLDT
+922 GASPVRGEHVNMAD
-934 AVLDPEVIDEMD
+934 LDPEAIDEMD

-959 VMRFLEGFFENSS
+959 VMRFLDGFFENSS

-1005 EEVSRVVH
+1005 EAVSKVVH

-1023 LPALLQR
+1023 LPTLLQR

-1038 QPLYNCTGEDAFFS
+1038 QLLYDYTGEDAFFA

-1059 GPTNDQKEGP
+1059 GPMNDQKAGR
-1069 YAPIGTTV
+1069 YASVGTTV
-1077 LKSLVNVHTLTCILS
+1077 LKSLVNIHTLTCIFS
-1092 EVFSAPIFG
+1092 EVFSAPIYA
-1101 SRSSHTPFSQVN
+1101 SRTNHTPFSQVN
-1113 LADMYRNVVKSLGL
+1113 FADMYRNVVKSFGS

-1142 LPNAWKTGTNFKGFG
+1142 LPDAWKMGTNFKGFG

-1165 VFGFLNNVN
+1165 VFGFLNNGN
-1174 EGTGDVE
+1174 EAPGDVE
-1181 TASAP
+1181 MTSV
-1186 SRATAPG
+1186 SSHATVLG
-1193 LPSNAARSS
+1193 LPSSTVRSF
-1202 DSKKPKSPSMEK
+1202 DSKKPKSLSMEK
-1214 DEKTAHFKN
+1214 DEKTAYFKN

-1234 PSAAVLF
+1234 PSAVVLF
-1241 FQNLGKSLVAK
+1241 FQNLGKSLVVRK
-1252 RRLETYARQ
+1252 RPDAYARQ
-1261 NAYMVAEAMSNAS
+1261 NAYMVATAMSSAS

-1285 SACAEDRY
+1285 SACAEDLY
-1293 AYWVVVLTSVSTL
+1293 AYWVVILTSISTL
-1306 IIEGSPTDRPSSQVL
+1306 IIEGMFIAREEQTGSLTSSLGSPSDRPSPQVL

-1349 TLIKSSDETDRK
+1349 TLVKSADENDRK
-1361 ARIIPIVGG
+1361 ARIIPIAGG
-1370 IRIILSFFAQITI
+1370 IRIILTFFAQITMP
-1383 SKSIT
+1383 KSIT
-1388 ESNQTHAITSNDRDR
+1388 ESSQTHAITSNERDR
-1403 GQLTYFLPAQ
+1403 GQSNYFLPSQ
-1413 FLVELRM
+1413 FLVELRT
-1420 TILPVVKAMWD
+1420 TILPIVKTMWD
-1431 SDFVDK
+1431 SDFVDT
-1437 ADVSIIKCLIEI
+1437 ADGSIIKCLIEI
-1449 LRTILE
+1449 LRTVLE
-1455 GSDEQGAFKRGD
+1455 GNDEQGAFKRGD
-1467 QQPAPRKPPFKIYN
+1467 QHPAPRKVPFKIFS
-1481 IHSDKVR
+1481 IHSDKARV
-1488 SLTDL
+1488 LTDI
-1493 GYDPEVVQEALY
+1493 GYDSEEVQEALY

-1513 AIEYCQALKNYPGA
+1513 AIEYCQALKNFPGA
-1527 SRNPIP
+1527 LRNPIP
-1533 EYDQEKARRP
+1533 EFDQEKPRRP
-1543 VSATPRRSES
+1543 VAATPQRSES
-1553 GATLPEPDQAAQSE
+1553 GATLPEPDRATQSE
-1567 VNDATDRRFAGFE
+1567 MIDATDRQSAGFE
-1580 MDRETV
+1580 MNRETV

-1591 QAGSRTLSQD
+1591 RTLSQD
-1601 QPQAAIPAA
+1601 LPQASMPATSA
-1610 PTADAHIGDY
+1610 LGTRTGDPTTAQGDP
-1620 TAAQADA
+1620 
-1627 HVEVEEADGEGP
+1627 HVQVEEADGEDSGP
-1639 GSSFRAPPPP
+1639 SFRVPPPP
-1649 APGVPPETDSNSNDN
+1649 APGVPPEIGSSSSENTT
-1664 VAMSID
+1664 MSID
-1670 SLRSILSEI
+1670 NVRNLVSEI
-1679 PGRPNALE
+1679 PVGPNPHE
-1687 MPERGGATT
+1687 IPERGGIIA
-1696 STQKSDEQPQ
+1696 STQGSGEQPQ
-1706 SRSIPTAPES
+1706 SESIPTTLES
-1716 PKAPEPVTI
+1716 VKAPEPVTV

-1731 RATVRENLID
+1731 RAMVRENLID

-1751 DVTFELADLIQA
+1751 DVTFELAALIQA
-1763 AALKSSDAKQLRSE
+1763 AASKSSDAKQLRSE

-1808 LALVLQDKEFFEATA
+1808 LALVLQEKDFFEATT

-1842 PPEQAS
+1842 PPDQAS

-1862 AEDVQPSK
+1862 AEDVQPTK
-1870 IEWSVPANGEIP
+1870 IEWSMPTNGEIP
-1882 KGAIM
+1882 KGAIIDM
-1887 DVPPPLVS
+1887 PPPLVP
-1895 LNAKRQLFEA
+1895 LDAKVQLFEA
-1905 IDGILLGIGKDES
+1905 IDSILLGIGRDES
-1918 LALSVI
+1918 LALSVVRI
-1924 RVLVILTRNREIA
+1924 LVILTRNRGIA
-1937 AKLGEKR
+1937 SKLGEKR
-1944 KIDRLFIMIKLLTGM
+1944 KIDRLFIMIKLLNGM

-1975 VEDEATIR
+1975 VEDEATVR

-1988 EILFRFE
+1988 EILYRFE
-1995 TRTGRATDTQSYVK
+1995 TRTGRPTDIQNYVK
-2009 QMYDLVLRSPE
+2009 QMYDLILRAPE
-2020 LFVEVTNEKL
+2020 IFVEVTNKKL

-2040 QQILSLKPE
+2040 SQILSLKPE
-2049 RKDSE
+2049 SKRLV
-2054 EKEIKSTEDPTV
+2054 EKEIDITQDVAAAESGEDI
-2066 AKSSEDV
+2066 
-2073 VGETDSQKG
+2073 VGEAEGQREDAKP
-2082 EIKAL
+2082 L
-2087 NGQDEPAEV
+2087 NGENQQAEV
-2096 QKPRAIETKA
+2096 QKPKAIETKA
-2106 PIVEHPS
+2106 PVVEHPS
-2113 GVVHYLLSQL
+2113 GVIHYLLSQL
-2123 LVYKEVPDPPDP
+2123 LAYKEVPDPQDP
-2135 HSTRSQEPLAEDS
+2135 LLVKSLEKQAEAPSERLDGSDLAI
-2148 SETPDIA
+2148 T
-2155 DSAMISPASGP
+2155 SPASGP
-2166 GASSPGSTANANSN
+2166 NPPNLSSAAGSNSN
-2180 DIKKVEKPEFK
+2180 DTKKVEKPEFK
-2191 PEQHPIYV
+2191 AEQHPIYV

-2214 YKRTKIEF
+2214 YNRTKIEF

-2248 NDIIPVGTLSHE
+2248 NDVIPVGTLSHE
-2260 DTIEYRKKNLT
+2260 DTIDYRKKNST

-2296 AVDEDDEPDLLF
+2296 AVDEDDESDLLF

-2321 RDANGSEEHPDVKY
+2321 KDANGSEEHPDVKY

-2349 MGRLV
+2349 MGKLV

-2414 ATAIVLS
+2414 STAIVLS

-2446 MDDDR
+2446 MNDDR

-2459 HSTLGMFEPGRDQE
+2459 NSTLGMFEPGRDQE
-2473 SSSESSEGDE
+2473 SSSDSSEGDE

-2493 MEYEEGIERDDGVI
+2493 IEYEEGMERDDEVI
-2507 SDEDEDL
+2507 SDISDENEDL
-2514 GEAGPIEGLHGDA
+2514 GDAGPIEGLHGDA

-2545 DEDHDDSEDMDEDN
+2545 QDDSDDMDEEN

-2579 EDEDWQDED
+2579 EDEDWQDQDED
-2588 GEDIARY
+2588 GDDVARY
-2595 NEDNDLDQG
+2595 NEENDLDQG

-2612 ESAVRDIVR
+2612 ENAVRDIVR

-2628 ALQRLEGLEESR
+2628 ALQRLEGLEDGQ
-2640 GDLAMDLEEGI
+2640 GDLAMDLGEGI
-2651 GGRYMDDVVG
+2651 GGRYMDDVIG
-2661 HEHDEEDE
+2661 HENDAEDE
-2669 DDEDENEDDVDD
+2669 DDEDENEDDD

-2696 MPEPP
+2696 MPELP
-2701 FGWDPEE
+2701 FGWDPDD
-2708 DPGMPLPRGHHH
+2708 DPGMPLPRGHH

-2735 FPGSLTDPRTH
+2735 FPGSINDPRTH
-2746 LTHLSS
+2746 LTQLSS

-2758 AGVPRSND
+2758 AGVPRPND
-2766 DNTNPLLQRNVS
+2766 DNTNPLLQRSVAP
-2778 LEPSRGTRGQRSAGL
+2778 EPSRGTRGQRSAGL
-2793 SEAAASL
+2793 SDAAASL

-2816 MISADSPVS
+2816 MISAESPVS

-2838 DIGGMGFS
+2838 DFGGMGFS

-2861 GAAGSALTL
+2861 GAVGAALPL
-2870 PRDIE
+2870 PRDLE
-2875 NLLGGVRGHVHH
+2875 NLLGVRGHAHH
-2887 EPSRINRDGNSQQA
+2887 EPSRVIRDGNPQQA
-2901 VVSPAVT
+2901 VVTPAVT

-2921 NTHIE
+2921 NYHMERAT
-2926 KAMRITEHL
+2926 RITEHL
-2935 LRILVPPAVER
+2935 LRILIPPAVEK

-2951 EESKRRAEEE
+2951 EENKRRAEEE
-2961 RQEREKLREER
+2961 MQEREKLKEEK
-2972 LAREK
+2972 LALEK
-2977 AEREMKEQQEKAE
+2977 AEQEMKEQQEKAE
-2990 REARGAAA
+2990 REAREAAA

-3003 EAEAAPSEGQELA
+3003 EAEAAHPEGQEPG
-3016 AIEDEGAMEGVEN
+3016 IIDEEGAMEGVEN
-3029 TQVEEPA
+3029 TQVEQP
-3036 GNAENVEGP
+3036 GDNAENSEGP
-3045 TSVEEPAAGPSEPT
+3045 TSVEEPPAAGPSEPA

-3080 AYLEALPEEIREEV
+3080 AYLEALPEGIREEV

-3147 ARRRQQASNGG
+3147 ARRRQQAASGG
-3158 GPARAEEMDPASF
+3158 GPLAEEMDPASF

-3200 AEARALGGNRP
+3200 AEARALGGHRS

-3221 AGRAN
+3221 GGRAN

-3268 PQQGSSRQSLN
+3268 PQQGSSRQTLN

-3311 AIERSFAHL
+3311 AIERSFTHL
-3320 SLRARQPVTQ
+3320 SLRAKQPNNQ
-3330 KTPQPLKRTLTGPMA
+3330 RTPQPLKRSLTGTMA

-3437 SITHPLTML
+3437 SVTHPLTML
-3446 LRKDKDKPEEP
+3446 LRKDRDKPTEQ
-3457 KAVEAPETQREPTTG
+3457 KTVEAPATQPGPITS
-3472 PEGAITTQA
+3472 PEGAIANQNG
-3481 VQDLAQ
+3481 QDLAQ
-3487 TTEPS
+3487 TAETS
-3492 IEESTSS
+3492 VEETTS
-3499 PMIGVQTEGETHQ
+3499 PMLDVQAEGEAPQGLSSEATEGQ
-3512 ESNSGATEDQVKD
+3512 ANEDGS
-3525 EEAKKPADEKAK
+3525 KKPVDEKAK

-3586 VVFGKGLIE
+3586 EVFGKGLIE
-3595 QSLDLGRSI
+3595 QAQDLGCSI
-3604 LQNLDE
+3604 LKDLDE

-3652 FDQKHIGGKATAAVD
+3652 FDQKGKATSAMS
-3667 SKENSA
+3667 SKEDSA
-3673 ESSTPKEDLLT
+3673 ESYKPKEDLLT
-3684 TLYETST
+3684 TLYENPT

-3702 LNSIRQGD
+3702 LSSIRQGD

-3731 HTTLK
+3731 NTTLK
-3736 DIPLIKATKEF
+3736 DIPLIKVAKEF

-3801 NKRNYFTRRLHSRGT
+3801 NKRNYFTRRLHSRGA
-3816 EARHP
+3816 EVRHP

-3834 FLESFRDL
+3834 FLDSFKNL
-3842 NPSYKTGDEIKYGKL
+3842 SYKSGDEIKYGKL

-3899 TTFHPNKLSKVNEEH
+3899 TTFHPNKLSKINEEH
-3914 LLFFKFIGRIIG
+3914 LMFFKFIGRIIG

-3975 ITEIITET
+3975 ITDIITET
-3983 FSVETDDFG
+3983 FSTETDDFG

-4039 FHDIVPPELIA
+4039 K
-4050 IFNEQELELLISGL
+4050 IF
-4064 PDIDVDDWKNHT
+4064 
-4076 EYHNYQASSPQI
+4076 
-4088 QWFWRA
+4088 
-4094 VRSFDKEERAKL
+4094 
-4106 LQFVTGTSKVPLN
+4106 
-4119 GFGQL
+4119 
-4124 EGMNGFSRFNI
+4124 
-4135 HRDYGNKDRLPS
+4135 
-4147 SHTCFNQLDLP
+4147 
-4158 EYESYEALRQQVY
+4158 
-4171 TAMTAGSEY
+4171 
-4180 FGFA
+4180 

>member
-1 MGRIKKEAGPKHDE
+1 
-15 TLPPAIADFVST
+15 
-27 ASILPIPQL
+27 
-36 PQHFR
+36 
-41 SFPIR
+41 
-46 WEFPKG
+46 
-52 DVYHWIPLFNRFDN
+52 
-66 ILEQFV
+66 
-72 REYGLNVGPQL
+72 
-83 RPFRCVL
+83 
-90 LLKGVAEEG
+90 
-99 DAAKVTPT
+99 
-107 SESELN
+107 
-113 VLGFGQDG
+113 
-121 DRQLVEDILNF
+121 
-132 SRKLLENCG
+132 
-141 NRSLYASSE
+141 
-150 RLGDLLN
+150 
-157 TTSLTLLSATL
+157 
-168 QLAARLAHRYYAS
+168 
-181 RQKGAQTS
+181 
-189 QHLNTSLLQLHYNI
+189 
-203 DLEKMQKLAN
+203 
-213 PFTKSS
+213 
-219 SPTSAP
+219 
-225 AISAT
+225 
-230 PTVKGKEK
+230 
-238 AHTSKTTSPTS
+238 
-249 VNPNDFSALT
+249 
-259 RDVNTSVNGSVEKMA
+259 
-274 HHTSSWEEWGSVIL
+274 
-288 SYYQSATVP
+288 
-297 KDDQQPPPTPTPAR
+297 
-311 RPSGLSR
+311 
-318 PSRLSSS
+318 
-325 DESPEAS
+325 
-332 TTSSNAKPEEPT
+332 
-344 VGGMR
+344 
-349 QVEISYSQITS
+349 
-360 SQVEDVLKDGLQNL
+360 
-374 LQDSHYE
+374 
-381 LLTRVRNAK
+381 
-390 AIVTSVAMRQEL
+390 
-402 VKIRLL
+402 
-408 AITNLAY
+408 
-415 IYPDAMF
+415 
-422 QQKILQQDSDQ
+422 
-433 PRRFQI
+433 
-439 AYQLADLV
+439 
-447 HPPGNG
+447 
-453 IAGIPLRL
+453 
-461 QTVALGTLEA
+461 
-471 LAKQKTKASDV
+471 
-482 CAALN
+482 
-487 VNVNHGVLF
+487 
-496 YLLRKA
+496 
-502 VAEMASEGS
+502 
-511 ESDESE
+511 
-517 ERREA
+517 
-522 VFSLLECLP
+522 
-531 PSAPRTGEN
+531 
-540 LIAAGLLDILIE
+540 
-552 ILSLRT
+552 
-558 NKAERSQ
+558 
-565 PKILNFLNAIVYTVR
+565 
-580 DALQS
+580 
-585 IANSKGLDTISDLI
+585 
-599 AYEVHSSLER
+599 
-609 ANNGEGLDPGYRSH
+609 
-623 AVDYQTPFF
+623 
-632 QQQTLRMLFKLI
+632 
-644 NHLMANSPANFDRLL
+644 
-659 RNLIDSPQLL
+659 
-669 AGLKT
+669 
-674 VITNPKVFGSSIW
+674 
-687 SGAINIMSSFIH
+687 
-699 NEPTSYA
+699 
-706 VISEAG
+706 
-712 LSSGLLEAITLNSK
+712 
-726 PQSPMTIYELFISKD
+726 
-741 EVIRQGVAHANAGG
+741 
-755 IAKFMNDDHCKKL
+755 
-768 RQAVYPSTHEI
+768 
-779 LPATDSITAVPQAFG
+779 
-794 AICLH
+794 
-799 NSGLELFQKS
+799 
-809 GAIDSFFRV
+809 
-818 FESDEHIKV
+818 
-827 MLAPTESELLRML
+827 
-840 GNSFDELVRHH
+840 
-851 PTLKMA
+851 
-857 VVINIMTMIE
+857 
-867 RVEEMCKLRA
+867 
-877 KTKGCGAKLWL
+877 
-888 QAENG
+888 
-893 KLVPAGEQESRRPS
+893 
-907 TAEPKLENDDDVVMG
+907 
-922 EASPVREDRLDT
+922 
-934 AVLDPEVIDEMD
+934 
-946 EKNGPSTAQRIEV
+946 
-959 VMRFLEGFFENSS
+959 
-972 LCSFFVE
+972 
-979 ANGAN
+979 
-984 LVLDLA
+984 
-990 TLPSLPFDFNMQKGG
+990 
-1005 EEVSRVVH
+1005 
-1013 IMVEQKPHLV
+1013 
-1023 LPALLQR
+1023 
-1030 TQKTLDDL
+1030 
-1038 QPLYNCTGEDAFFS
+1038 
-1052 EFTSVAE
+1052 
-1059 GPTNDQKEGP
+1059 
-1069 YAPIGTTV
+1069 
-1077 LKSLVNVHTLTCILS
+1077 
-1092 EVFSAPIFG
+1092 
-1101 SRSSHTPFSQVN
+1101 
-1113 LADMYRNVVKSLGL
+1113 
-1127 LHRVCVWEEILLLKR
+1127 
-1142 LPNAWKTGTNFKGFG
+1142 
-1157 MGSEEADA
+1157 
-1165 VFGFLNNVN
+1165 
-1174 EGTGDVE
+1174 
-1181 TASAP
+1181 
-1186 SRATAPG
+1186 
-1193 LPSNAARSS
+1193 
-1202 DSKKPKSPSMEK
+1202 
-1214 DEKTAHFKN
+1214 
-1223 VRSLRYVLSQI
+1223 
-1234 PSAAVLF
+1234 
-1241 FQNLGKSLVAK
+1241 
-1252 RRLETYARQ
+1252 
-1261 NAYMVAEAMSNAS
+1261 
-1274 LEQLRYEPARK
+1274 
-1285 SACAEDRY
+1285 
-1293 AYWVVVLTSVSTL
+1293 
-1306 IIEGSPTDRPSSQVL
+1306 
-1321 TLLLQAF
+1321 
-1328 KNDGGLE
+1328 
-1335 AFKEVLETFFEAAK
+1335 
-1349 TLIKSSDETDRK
+1349 
-1361 ARIIPIVGG
+1361 
-1370 IRIILSFFAQITI
+1370 
-1383 SKSIT
+1383 
-1388 ESNQTHAITSNDRDR
+1388 
-1403 GQLTYFLPAQ
+1403 
-1413 FLVELRM
+1413 M
-1420 TILPVVKAMWD
+1420 TILPVVKTMWD

-1449 LRTILE
+1449 LRTVLE

-1467 QQPAPRKPPFKIYN
+1467 QQPAPRKAPFRICN

-1493 GYDPEVVQEALY
+1493 GYDLEVVQEALY
-1505 RCQNTQAL
+1505 RCQNNQAL
-1513 AIEYCQALKNYPGA
+1513 AIEYCQALKHFPGA
-1527 SRNPIP
+1527 ARNPIP

-1543 VSATPRRSES
+1543 VGATPQRSES
-1553 GATLPEPDQAAQSE
+1553 GATLPETDQATQSE
-1567 VNDATDRRFAGFE
+1567 VNDATDRRL
-1580 MDRETV
+1580 MDRETL
-1586 NAILA
+1586 NAMMA
-1591 QAGSRTLSQD
+1591 RATNTNRTLSQD
-1601 QPQAAIPAA
+1601 QLQAPVPEAPAA
-1610 PTADAHIGDY
+1610 GTRIGAH
-1620 TAAQADA
+1620 TAAQRDA
-1627 HVEVEEADGEGP
+1627 HVEVAEADGEDSGTA
-1639 GSSFRAPPPP
+1639 FNTLPPP
-1649 APGVPPETDSNSNDN
+1649 APGVPPETDNNSNDN
-1664 VAMSID
+1664 MAMSID

-1679 PGRPNALE
+1679 PGRPNPLGI
-1687 MPERGGATT
+1687 PERGGTMIG
-1696 STQKSDEQPQ
+1696 TQRLDEQSQ

-1716 PKAPEPVTI
+1716 PKPIEPVTV
-1725 NDLDDG
+1725 NDLDDK

-1741 RALDVLNVHD
+1741 RALDVLNVHHE
-1751 DVTFELADLIQA
+1751 VTFELAELIQA
-1763 AALKSSDAKQLRSE
+1763 AALKSPDAKLLRSE

-1808 LALVLQDKEFFEATA
+1808 LALVLQEKEFFEATT
-1823 EFLIENLEQL
+1823 EFLVENLEQL

-1870 IEWSVPANGEIP
+1870 IEWSVPATGDVPE
-1882 KGAIM
+1882 GATIDM
-1887 DVPPPLVS
+1887 PPPLIS
-1895 LNAKRQLFEA
+1895 LNTKLQLFEA
-1905 IDGILLGIGKDES
+1905 IDGILLGIGRDES
-1918 LALSVI
+1918 LALSVV

-1937 AKLGEKR
+1937 SKLGEKR

-1975 VEDEATIR
+1975 VEDDATIR

-1988 EILFRFE
+1988 EIMFRFE
-1995 TRTGRATDTQSYVK
+1995 TRTGRATDTTSYVK
-2009 QMYDLVLRSPE
+2009 QMYDLILRSPSI
-2020 LFVEVTNEKL
+2020 FVEVTNEKL
-2030 EIPRYDSSQQ
+2030 EIPRYDSSLQA
-2040 QQILSLKPE
+2040 QILSFKPE
-2049 RKDSE
+2049 VKEPEKD
-2054 EKEIKSTEDPTV
+2054 INSTQDPT
-2066 AKSSEDV
+2066 AAESSGDM
-2073 VGETDSQKG
+2073 VGEEEGQK
-2082 EIKAL
+2082 EEAKPL
-2087 NGQDEPAEV
+2087 NGEYEQAEI
-2096 QKPRAIETKA
+2096 QKPKATETKA
-2106 PIVEHPS
+2106 PVVEHPS
-2113 GVVHYLLSQL
+2113 GVIHYLLSQL

-2135 HSTRSQEPLAEDS
+2135 QLAKAQELLAETS
-2148 SETPDIA
+2148 SESPDIA
-2155 DSAMISPASGP
+2155 NSTITSPALDPS
-2166 GASSPGSTANANSN
+2166 ASSPATTANANSN
-2180 DIKKVEKPEFK
+2180 DAKRAEKPEFK
-2191 PEQHPIYV
+2191 LEQHPIYV

-2214 YKRTKIEF
+2214 YNRTKIEF

-2229 DPKAMTPSK
+2229 DPKATTPSK

-2248 NDIIPVGTLSHE
+2248 NDVIPVGTLSHE
-2260 DTIEYRKKNLT
+2260 DTIEHRKKNLT

-2285 TNENGYPNKRD
+2285 TNEHGYPNKRD
-2296 AVDEDDEPDLLF
+2296 AVDEDDETDLLF

-2321 RDANGSEEHPDVKY
+2321 KDANVSEEHPDVKY

-2431 TTDEDEISSATSVSD
+2431 TRDEDEISSATSVSE

-2493 MEYEEGIERDDGVI
+2493 MDYDEGMERDDGVI

-2514 GEAGPIEGLHGDA
+2514 GEAGPIEGLHGEA
-2527 GMDVEVVIDA
+2527 GMDVEVVIDG
-2537 EDDEPSDD
+2537 EDDEPSDE
-2545 DEDHDDSEDMDEDN
+2545 DEDHDDSEDIDDDN

-2568 GDSENASLAEG
+2568 GDDENASLDEG

-2588 GEDIARY
+2588 GEDLARY
-2595 NEDNDLDQG
+2595 NGENDLDQG
-2604 FSQDTQDA
+2604 FSQDNQDA
-2612 ESAVRDIVR
+2612 ESAVREIVR

-2628 ALQRLEGLEESR
+2628 ALQRLEGLEDGR

-2701 FGWDPEE
+2701 FGWDPE
-2708 DPGMPLPRGHHH
+2708 DDSGMPLPRGHHH

-2735 FPGSLTDPRTH
+2735 FPGSLNDPRTH

-2758 AGVPRSND
+2758 TGVPRSND
-2766 DNTNPLLQRNVS
+2766 DNTNPLLQRS
-2778 LEPSRGTRGQRSAGL
+2778 IAPESSHGTRDQRSAGL
-2793 SEAAASL
+2793 SDAAASL

-2825 FLNSLIASVGRRG
+2825 FLHSLIASVGRRG
-2838 DIGGMGFS
+2838 EIGGMGLS

-2861 GAAGSALTL
+2861 GAIGSALTL
-2870 PRDIE
+2870 PRDLE
-2875 NLLGGVRGHVHH
+2875 NLLSGVRGHTHH
-2887 EPSRINRDGNSQQA
+2887 EPSRVNRDANPQQA

-2926 KAMRITEHL
+2926 KAMRIMDHL
-2935 LRILVPPAVER
+2935 LRVLVPPAIEK

-2972 LAREK
+2972 LALEK
-2977 AEREMKEQQEKAE
+2977 AEKEMKEQIETVE
-2990 REARGAAA
+2990 REAREAAA
-2998 AQAAS
+2998 ARAAS
-3003 EAEAAPSEGQELA
+3003 QAEAPPPEGQDSGLT
-3016 AIEDEGAMEGVEN
+3016 EDAGAMEGVEN
-3029 TQVEEPA
+3029 TQVEEPSDIVE
-3036 GNAENVEGP
+3036 NAESS
-3045 TSVEEPAAGPSEPT
+3045 TSVEEPTVAGPSEPT

-3147 ARRRQQASNGG
+3147 ARRRQQAASGG

-3187 DEEMLAQLPEEIA
+3187 DEEMLAQLPDDIA

-3221 AGRAN
+3221 GGRAN

-3301 ILQDGSTDLN
+3301 ILQDGSTDFN
-3311 AIERSFAHL
+3311 AIERSFTHL
-3320 SLRARQPVTQ
+3320 SLRAKQPVAQ

-3437 SITHPLTML
+3437 SVTHPLTML
-3446 LRKDKDKPEEP
+3446 LRKDKEKPEDA
-3457 KAVEAPETQREPTTG
+3457 KAIEAPATQQESTTG
-3472 PEGAITTQA
+3472 PERPMNDQA
-3481 VQDLAQ
+3481 VQDPTQIGEA
-3487 TTEPS
+3487 S
-3492 IEESTSS
+3492 VEENTP
-3499 PMIGVQTEGETHQ
+3499 PMIDVQVEREILPDNSAGAPEGQAKEEET
-3512 ESNSGATEDQVKD
+3512 
-3525 EEAKKPADEKAK
+3525 KKPADEKAR

-3586 VVFGKGLIE
+3586 EVFGKGLVE
-3595 QSLDLGRSI
+3595 QAQDLGHSI
-3604 LQNLDE
+3604 LQDLDE

-3628 LTKFSPASS
+3628 LTRFSPASS

-3652 FDQKHIGGKATAAVD
+3652 FDHKQIGGKATSAVG
-3667 SKENSA
+3667 SKEESA

-3684 TLYETST
+3684 MLYENPT

-3731 HTTLK
+3731 NTTLK
-3736 DIPLIKATKEF
+3736 DIPLTKAAKEF
-3747 AITSPPPESFMESLF
+3747 AITSPPPESFMENLF

-3834 FLESFRDL
+3834 FLDSFKNL
-3842 NPSYKTGDEIKYGKL
+3842 SYKTGDEIKYGKL

-3914 LLFFKFIGRIIG
+3914 LMFFKFIGRIIG

-3992 VTEVVDLT
+3992 VAEVVDLT

-4039 FHDIVPPELIA
+4039 NVSWLA
-4050 IFNEQELELLISGL
+4050 ILFSNAN
-4064 PDIDVDDWKNHT
+4064 DN
-4076 EYHNYQASSPQI
+4076 QA
-4088 QWFWRA
+4088 FTT
-4094 VRSFDKEERAKL
+4094 L
-4106 LQFVTGTSKVPLN
+4106 
-4119 GFGQL
+4119 
-4124 EGMNGFSRFNI
+4124 SR
-4135 HRDYGNKDRLPS
+4135 P
-4147 SHTCFNQLDLP
+4147 T
-4158 EYESYEALRQQVY
+4158 
-4171 TAMTAGSEY
+4171 
-4180 FGFA
+4180 

>member
-1 MGRIKKEAGPKHDE
+1 MTKLWYVCSRIYMME
-15 TLPPAIADFVST
+15 TCSYHILMCSPLQPPAIADFVTT
-27 ASILPIPQL
+27 ASTLSIPQL
-36 PQHFR
+36 PGHFR
-41 SFPIR
+41 SFPVR
-46 WEFPKG
+46 WAFPKG

-83 RPFRCVL
+83 RPFGCVL
-90 LLKGVAEEG
+90 LLKGVAEENEV
-99 DAAKVTPT
+99 AKVTPT

-113 VLGFGQDG
+113 ELGFGPDG

-157 TTSLTLLSATL
+157 TINFSLLSATL

-189 QHLNTSLLQLHYNI
+189 QHLNNSLLQLHYNI

-213 PFTKSS
+213 PFAKT
-219 SPTSAP
+219 SPSVSPIAN
-225 AISAT
+225 SAT

-238 AHTSKTTSPTS
+238 AHTSKAIPIASVNANDLSALTQDLKTS
-249 VNPNDFSALT
+249 VNWSAKHVPT
-259 RDVNTSVNGSVEKMA
+259 TEKVS
-274 HHTSSWEEWGSVIL
+274 HHTSSWEDWGSVL
-288 SYYQSATVP
+288 LTYYQSAIVP
-297 KDDQQPPPTPTPAR
+297 KDDQKPPPTPTPTR

-325 DESPEAS
+325 DESPEA
-332 TTSSNAKPEEPT
+332 TIITSNAKSEEPT

-349 QVEISYSQITS
+349 QVEISYSQIAS
-360 SQVEDVLKDGLQNL
+360 SQMEDVLKDGLQNL
-374 LQDSHYE
+374 PKDAHYE

-390 AIVTSVAMRQEL
+390 AIATSVSMRQEL

-415 IYPDAMF
+415 IYPDVLF

-453 IAGIPLRL
+453 TSGIPLKL

-496 YLLRKA
+496 YLLRKS
-502 VAEMASEGS
+502 VAEMASEDP

-609 ANNGEGLDPGYRSH
+609 AKNGEGLNPGYRSH
-623 AVDYQTPFF
+623 VVDYQTPFF

-669 AGLKT
+669 AGLKI

-712 LSSGLLEAITLNSK
+712 LSSGLLDAITLDSK

-741 EVIRQGVAHANAGG
+741 EVIRQGVTHANAGG
-755 IAKFMNDDHCKKL
+755 IARFMKDDHCKTL
-768 RQAVYPSTHEI
+768 RQAVYPSNHEI
-779 LPATDSITAVPQAFG
+779 LPASDSITAVPQAFG

-799 NSGLELFQKS
+799 NTGLELFQKS
-809 GAIDSFFRV
+809 GAIDSFFRI
-818 FESDEHIKV
+818 FESDDHIKV
-827 MLAPTESELLRML
+827 MLSPTESELLRML

-867 RVEEMCKLRA
+867 RVREMCKSRA
-877 KTKGCGAKLWL
+877 ETKGCGAKLWL

-893 KLVPAGEQESRRPS
+893 KLVPAGEHESTRPS
-907 TAEPKLENDDDVVMG
+907 ITEDSDVENDDDVVMG
-922 EASPVREDRLDT
+922 EAFPARGEDPDS
-934 AVLDPEVIDEMD
+934 VVFDPEAIDEMD

-979 ANGAN
+979 GNGAN
-984 LVLDLA
+984 LVLELA

-1005 EEVSRVVH
+1005 EEVSKVVH

-1038 QPLYNCTGEDAFFS
+1038 QTLYNYTGNDAFFS
-1052 EFTSVAE
+1052 EFTSVAKGPTDNRNE
-1059 GPTNDQKEGP
+1059 GPF
-1069 YAPIGTTV
+1069 APVGTTV

-1113 LADMYRNVVKSLGL
+1113 LADMYRNIIKSLGL
-1127 LHRVCVWEEILLLKR
+1127 LHRVCVWEEIFLLKR
-1142 LPNAWKTGTNFKGFG
+1142 LPDAWKMGTNFKGFG

-1165 VFGFLNNVN
+1165 VFGFLNNGN
-1174 EGTGDVE
+1174 ETYGDVE
-1181 TASAP
+1181 TT
-1186 SRATAPG
+1186 RATVPG
-1193 LPSNAARSS
+1193 LPSGNARSS

-1234 PSAAVLF
+1234 PSAVVLF

-1252 RRLETYARQ
+1252 RRLEPYARQ
-1261 NAYMVAEAMSNAS
+1261 NAYMVAEAMSKAS
-1274 LEQLRYEPARK
+1274 LEQLRYEPVRK

-1306 IIEGSPTDRPSSQVL
+1306 IIEGMFSACRGQEIDHDRCLGSPTDRPSSQVL

-1349 TLIKSSDETDRK
+1349 TLIKSTDETDRK
-1361 ARIIPIVGG
+1361 ARTIPIAGG
-1370 IRIILSFFAQITI
+1370 IRIILSFFAQITM

-1388 ESNQTHAITSNDRDR
+1388 ESNQTHAITSNERER
-1403 GQLTYFLPAQ
+1403 GQLTYFLPSQ

-1420 TILPVVKAMWD
+1420 TVLPVVKKMWD

-1449 LRTILE
+1449 LRTVLE

-1467 QQPAPRKPPFKIYN
+1467 QQPAPRKAPFKIYP
-1481 IHSDKVR
+1481 IHDDKKR

-1505 RCQNTQAL
+1505 RCQNTQTL
-1513 AIEYCQALKNYPGA
+1513 AMEYCQALRNFPGA
-1527 SRNPIP
+1527 VRNPIP

-1543 VSATPRRSES
+1543 TTATPQPSES
-1553 GATLPEPDQAAQSE
+1553 GANPLEPDQAPQSDL
-1567 VNDATDRRFAGFE
+1567 NDATDRRFAGFE

-1591 QAGSRTLSQD
+1591 QAGNRIVSQD
-1601 QPQAAIPAA
+1601 QPQAPMLAA
-1610 PTADAHIGDY
+1610 PATSAHSGDL
-1620 TAAQADA
+1620 TTSQADA
-1627 HVEVEEADGEGP
+1627 RVEVEEADGEDS
-1639 GSSFRAPPPP
+1639 GSSFRATPPP
-1649 APGVPPETDSNSNDN
+1649 APGVPPETGSSSND
-1664 VAMSID
+1664 VMIID
-1670 SLRSILSEI
+1670 SLRSIVSEI
-1679 PGRPNALE
+1679 PGRPNPLE
-1687 MPERGGATT
+1687 MPERGPTMIGTRRL
-1696 STQKSDEQPQ
+1696 DEQ
-1706 SRSIPTAPES
+1706 SLSKSIPTAPES

-1731 RATVRENLID
+1731 RITVRENLID

-1763 AALKSSDAKQLRSE
+1763 AALKSSDAKQLRSD
-1777 IGETLVQSLISLQM
+1777 IGQTLVQSLISLQM

-1808 LALVLQDKEFFEATA
+1808 LALVLQEKEFFEATT

-1833 MGFIKIYPD
+1833 MGFIKIYSD

-1848 PWIGQILLVIEKVL
+1848 PWIGQILLVIEKIL

-1870 IEWSVPANGEIP
+1870 IEWSVPANEEIP
-1882 KGAIM
+1882 EGAVIDM
-1887 DVPPPLVS
+1887 PPPLVS
-1895 LNAKRQLFEA
+1895 LDAKLQLFEA
-1905 IDGILLGIGKDES
+1905 IDSILLGIGRDES

-1924 RVLVILTRNREIA
+1924 RVLVILTRNRVIA
-1937 AKLGEKR
+1937 SKLGEKR

-1988 EILFRFE
+1988 EIMFRFE
-1995 TRTGRATDTQSYVK
+1995 TRTGRSTDTQSYVK
-2009 QMYDLVLRSPE
+2009 QMYDLILRSPE
-2020 LFVEVTNEKL
+2020 IFVEVTNEKL
-2030 EIPRYDSSQQ
+2030 EIPRYDLSQQ
-2040 QQILSLKPE
+2040 SQILSLKPE
-2049 RKDSE
+2049 VREPE
-2054 EKEIKSTEDPTV
+2054 EQEIKSTQDPT
-2066 AKSSEDV
+2066 AAESSEDAIRELE
-2073 VGETDSQKG
+2073 GQNEENKP
-2082 EIKAL
+2082 L
-2087 NGQDEPAEV
+2087 NGDDEQAEV
-2096 QKPRAIETKA
+2096 QKPRATETKA

-2113 GVVHYLLSQL
+2113 GVIHYLLSQL

-2135 HSTRSQEPLAEDS
+2135 QLAKSQEASAETS
-2148 SETPDIA
+2148 SATSDIA
-2155 DSAMISPASGP
+2155 DSAVPSPAPGP
-2166 GASSPGSTANANSN
+2166 NAASPAIAANVNSS
-2180 DIKKVEKPEFK
+2180 DTKKAEKLEFK

-2214 YKRTKIEF
+2214 YNRTKIEF

-2248 NDIIPVGTLSHE
+2248 NDVIPVGTLSHE

-2285 TNENGYPNKRD
+2285 TSENGYPNKRD

-2321 RDANGSEEHPDVKY
+2321 RDANASEEHPDVKY

-2363 VEGGFQKSIAKIMF
+2363 VEEGFQKSIAKIMF

-2382 AALTGSIADIDL
+2382 GALTGSIADIDL

-2421 ESSSISSIPG
+2421 ESSSISSVPG

-2493 MEYEEGIERDDGVI
+2493 MEYEDGMERDDEVI

-2545 DEDHDDSEDMDEDN
+2545 DEDQEDSEGMDEDN

-2595 NEDNDLDQG
+2595 NEENDLDQG

-2628 ALQRLEGLEESR
+2628 ALQRLEGLEDGR
-2640 GDLAMDLEEGI
+2640 GDLAMDLEEDI

-2701 FGWDPEE
+2701 FGWDPED
-2708 DPGMPLPRGHHH
+2708 DPGMPLPRGHH

-2735 FPGSLTDPRTH
+2735 FPGSLNDPRSH

-2758 AGVPRSND
+2758 AGAPRSND
-2766 DNTNPLLQRNVS
+2766 DNTNPLLQRSVA

-2793 SEAAASL
+2793 SDAVASL
-2800 DDYWVHGMEP
+2800 DDYWVHGMDA

-2861 GAAGSALTL
+2861 GAVGSALTL

-2875 NLLGGVRGHVHH
+2875 NLLGGVRGHTHH
-2887 EPSRINRDGNSQQA
+2887 EPPRVNRDGNPQHA

-2908 YQRWQEES
+2908 SQRWQEES

-2926 KAMRITEHL
+2926 KAMRIMEHL
-2935 LRILVPPAVER
+2935 LRILVPPAVEK

-2951 EESKRRAEEE
+2951 EVSKRRAEEE
-2961 RQEREKLREER
+2961 RQEREKLREEK
-2972 LAREK
+2972 LALEK
-2977 AEREMKEQQEKAE
+2977 AKREMAEQQEKAE
-2990 REARGAAA
+2990 REAREEAA

-3003 EAEAAPSEGQELA
+3003 EAEAAPPEGQESGLT
-3016 AIEDEGAMEGVEN
+3016 EDEGAMEGVED
-3029 TQVEEPA
+3029 TQAEVPA
-3036 GNAENVEGP
+3036 EIAENAEGP
-3045 TSVEEPAAGPSEPT
+3045 TAVEQPAAAGPSEPI

-3147 ARRRQQASNGG
+3147 ARRRQQAAGG
-3158 GPARAEEMDPASF
+3158 GGSARAEEMDPASF

-3221 AGRAN
+3221 GGRAN
-3226 GLVRQILDGRPPQPA
+3226 GLVRHILDGRPPQPA

-3301 ILQDGSTDLN
+3301 ILQDGSTDVN
-3311 AIERSFAHL
+3311 AIERSFTHL
-3320 SLRARQPVTQ
+3320 SLRAKQPVTQ
-3330 KTPQPLKRTLTGPMA
+3330 KTPQPLKRSLTGPMA
-3345 SVASNMEATPLMVIQ
+3345 SIASNMEATPLMVIQ

-3379 FLEEHEVTSGMKT
+3379 FLEEHEITSAMKT

-3398 KAKENRASKF
+3398 KAKENKASKF

-3437 SITHPLTML
+3437 SVTHPLTML

-3457 KAVEAPETQREPTTG
+3457 KAIEAPSTQLEPSAG
-3472 PEGAITTQA
+3472 FEGAIVDQA

-3487 TTEPS
+3487 TAEPS
-3492 IEESTSS
+3492 TEESTS
-3499 PMIGVQTEGETHQ
+3499 PMMDVQAEGETRQ
-3512 ESNSGATEDQVKD
+3512 ESSAGATEDQAK
-3525 EEAKKPADEKAK
+3525 EEKMKKPADERAK

-3586 VVFGKGLIE
+3586 EIFGKGLIE
-3595 QSLDLGRSI
+3595 QAQDLGHSI
-3604 LQNLDE
+3604 LQDLDE

-3628 LTKFSPASS
+3628 LAKFSPASS

-3652 FDQKHIGGKATAAVD
+3652 FDHKQIGGKATSAVD
-3667 SKENSA
+3667 SKE
-3673 ESSTPKEDLLT
+3673 ELTEISTPKEDLLT
-3684 TLYETST
+3684 TLYENPT

-3731 HTTLK
+3731 NTTLK
-3736 DIPLIKATKEF
+3736 EIPLIKAAKEF

-3834 FLESFRDL
+3834 FLDSFKNL
-3842 NPSYKTGDEIKYGKL
+3842 SYKTGDEIKYGKL

-3899 TTFHPNKLSKVNEEH
+3899 TTFHPNKLSEVNEEH
-3914 LLFFKFIGRIIG
+3914 LMFFKFIGRIIG

-4039 FHDIVPPELIA
+4039 KVSFLAVLV
-4050 IFNEQELELLISGL
+4050 FLLTI
-4064 PDIDVDDWKNHT
+4064 I
-4076 EYHNYQASSPQI
+4076 
-4088 QWFWRA
+4088 
-4094 VRSFDKEERAKL
+4094 
-4106 LQFVTGTSKVPLN
+4106 
-4119 GFGQL
+4119 
-4124 EGMNGFSRFNI
+4124 
-4135 HRDYGNKDRLPS
+4135 RLPR
-4147 SHTCFNQLDLP
+4147 HCPAGVDRDLQR
-4158 EYESYEALRQQVY
+4158 AR
-4171 TAMTAGSEY
+4171 A
-4180 FGFA
+4180 

>member
-1 MGRIKKEAGPKHDE
+1 MTRLWYECGYSPSCLAFKYDIL
-15 TLPPAIADFVST
+15 TCSSLQPPAIADFVST
-27 ASILPIPQL
+27 ASALPISQL
-36 PQHFR
+36 PRHFR
-41 SFPIR
+41 SFPVR
-46 WEFPKG
+46 WAFPKG
-52 DVYHWIPLFNRFDN
+52 DVYHWIPLFNRFDT
-66 ILEQFV
+66 ILEEFV
-72 REYGLNVGPQL
+72 REYGLSVGPQL
-83 RPFRCVL
+83 QPFGRVI
-90 LLKGVAEEG
+90 LLKGVAEENDG
-99 DAAKVTPT
+99 AKVTST
-107 SESELN
+107 SEFELN
-113 VLGFGQDG
+113 TLGFGPDG
-121 DRQLVEDILNF
+121 DRKLVEDILNF

-157 TTSLTLLSATL
+157 TTSLSLLSATL

-189 QHLNTSLLQLHYNI
+189 QHLNNSLLQLHYNI

-219 SPTSAP
+219 SSTSA
-225 AISAT
+225 SAT
-230 PTVKGKEK
+230 SAAPTAKGKEK
-238 AHTSKTTSPTS
+238 THSSKPTAPPSVNANDLSTLTQDVKTS
-249 VNPNDFSALT
+249 VKGSAT
-259 RDVNTSVNGSVEKMA
+259 CAPTANKIV
-274 HHTSSWEEWGSVIL
+274 HHTSSWEDWGSVL
-288 SYYQSATVP
+288 LTYYQSANVP
-297 KDDQQPPPTPTPAR
+297 KDDQRLPPTPSPTR
-311 RPSGLSR
+311 RLSGLSR

-325 DESPEAS
+325 DDSPESSAAA
-332 TTSSNAKPEEPT
+332 SNAKSEEPT
-344 VGGMR
+344 AGGMR
-349 QVEISYSQITS
+349 QIEIPYPQIAAS
-360 SQVEDVLKDGLQNL
+360 RVEDVLRDGLQNL
-374 LQDSHYE
+374 PKDSHYE
-381 LLTRVRNAK
+381 FLTRVRNAK
-390 AIVTSVAMRQEL
+390 AITTSVLMRQEL

-415 IYPDAMF
+415 IYPDIML

-453 IAGIPLRL
+453 TSGIPLRL

-502 VAEMASEGS
+502 VAEMASEDP

-558 NKAERSQ
+558 QKAERSQ

-609 ANNGEGLDPGYRSH
+609 AKNGEGLNQGYRSQV
-623 AVDYQTPFF
+623 VDYQTPFF

-669 AGLKT
+669 AGLKI
-674 VITNPKVFGSSIW
+674 VIINPNVFGSSIW

-712 LSSGLLEAITLNSK
+712 LSSGLLDAITLDSES
-726 PQSPMTIYELFISKD
+726 QSPMAIYELFISKD
-741 EVIRQGVAHANAGG
+741 DVARQGVVHINAGSV
-755 IAKFMNDDHCKKL
+755 ARFMQDDRCKGL
-768 RQAVYPSTHEI
+768 RQADYPSTHEI
-779 LPATDSITAVPQAFG
+779 LPASDSITAVPQAFG

-799 NSGLELFQKS
+799 NTGLELFQKS
-809 GAIDSFFRV
+809 GAIDSFFRI
-818 FESDEHIKV
+818 FESDDHIKV
-827 MLAPTESELLRML
+827 MLSPTEPELLRML

-857 VVINIMTMIE
+857 VIINIMTMIE
-867 RVEEMCKLRA
+867 RVGETCKSRA

-893 KLVPAGEQESRRPS
+893 KIMPAGEHESTRP
-907 TAEPKLENDDDVVMG
+907 TTTDEPMVENDDLVMG
-922 EASPVREDRLDT
+922 EAASVDGEPLHT
-934 AVLDPEVIDEMD
+934 AVLDPEAIDEMD
-946 EKNGPSTAQRIEV
+946 EKDGPSTAQRIEV
-959 VMRFLEGFFENSS
+959 VMKFLEGFFENSA

-984 LVLDLA
+984 LILDLA

-1005 EEVSRVVH
+1005 EEVSKVVH
-1013 IMVEQKPHLV
+1013 IMVEQKPHLI

-1030 TQKTLDDL
+1030 TQRTLDDL
-1038 QPLYNCTGEDAFFS
+1038 QPLYSYTRGDAFFS
-1052 EFTSVAE
+1052 EFTSVAGGSSNTQGE
-1059 GPTNDQKEGP
+1059 GR
-1069 YAPIGTTV
+1069 YAPIGTTI
-1077 LKSLVNVHTLTCILS
+1077 LKSLVNIHTLTCILS
-1092 EVFSAPIFG
+1092 EVFSAPVFG

-1142 LPNAWKTGTNFKGFG
+1142 LPDAWKTGTNIKGFG

-1165 VFGFLNNVN
+1165 VFGFLNNGN
-1174 EGTGDVE
+1174 ETPGDVE
-1181 TASAP
+1181 TASGPTRGPAP
-1186 SRATAPG
+1186 V
-1193 LPSNAARSS
+1193 LPSSNARAS
-1202 DSKKPKSPSMEK
+1202 DPKLSKSPSMQR

-1234 PSAAVLF
+1234 PSAVVLF

-1252 RRLETYARQ
+1252 RRPEAYARQ

-1274 LEQLRYEPARK
+1274 LEQLRYEPAKK

-1293 AYWVVVLTSVSTL
+1293 AYWVVVLTSISTL
-1306 IIEGSPTDRPSSQVL
+1306 IIEGTLSTCEGRVQDHNRCLGSPTDRPSPQVL

-1349 TLIKSSDETDRK
+1349 TLIKSTDEVDRK
-1361 ARIIPIVGG
+1361 ARIIPIAGG
-1370 IRIILSFFAQITI
+1370 IRIILSFFAQITL

-1388 ESNQTHAITSNDRDR
+1388 ESNQTHAISSNERDR
-1403 GQLTYFLPAQ
+1403 GQLTYFSASQ

-1420 TILPVVKAMWD
+1420 TILPVVKTMWD

-1437 ADVSIIKCLIEI
+1437 ADVSIIKCLIDI
-1449 LRTILE
+1449 LRTVLE
-1455 GSDEQGAFKRGD
+1455 GSDEQGAFKHGD
-1467 QQPAPRKPPFKIYN
+1467 QQPAPRKAPFKIYN
-1481 IHSDKVR
+1481 IHADKIR
-1488 SLTDL
+1488 SLTEL
-1493 GYDPEVVQEALY
+1493 GYDAEIVQEALY
-1505 RCQNTQAL
+1505 RCQNTQNL
-1513 AIEYCQALKNYPGA
+1513 AMEYCQALKNIPGA

-1543 VSATPRRSES
+1543 VAATHGSEP
-1553 GATLPEPDQAAQSE
+1553 GATLPESDQVAQSE
-1567 VNDATDRRFAGFE
+1567 ANDATDRRFAGFE
-1580 MDRETV
+1580 TDPVNM
-1586 NAILA
+1586 NAILT
-1591 QAGSRTLSQD
+1591 QAGNRTLAQD
-1601 QPQAAIPAA
+1601 QLQAPTSVVPAA
-1610 PTADAHIGDY
+1610 EARPGDH
-1620 TAAQADA
+1620 TVAQGDA
-1627 HVEVEEADGEGP
+1627 HVDVEEADGEDSR
-1639 GSSFRAPPPP
+1639 SSFRNLPPPP
-1649 APGVPPETDSNSNDN
+1649 APGVPPETDSNLNGTM
-1664 VAMSID
+1664 AMNID
-1670 SLRSILSEI
+1670 FRSIISEI
-1679 PGRPNALE
+1679 PGRPNPLE
-1687 MPERGGATT
+1687 IPERGGAMTA
-1696 STQKSDEQPQ
+1696 SQRPDEQPQ
-1706 SRSIPTAPES
+1706 SKSTPTAPES
-1716 PKAPEPVTI
+1716 PKVLEPVTV
-1725 NDLDDG
+1725 NDLDRA
-1731 RATVRENLID
+1731 RATVRGNLID

-1763 AALKSSDAKQLRSE
+1763 AALRAPDAKQLRSE
-1777 IGETLVQSLISLQM
+1777 IGETLVQSLISLHT

-1808 LALVLQDKEFFEATA
+1808 LALVLQEKEFFEMTT

-1833 MGFIKIYPD
+1833 TGFIKIYPD

-1848 PWIGQILLVIEKVL
+1848 PWIGQILLVVEKVL

-1870 IEWSVPANGEIP
+1870 IEWSMPANEAVP
-1882 KGAIM
+1882 KNTI
-1887 DVPPPLVS
+1887 VHVRPPLVS
-1895 LNAKRQLFEA
+1895 QDAKLQLFEA
-1905 IDGILLGIGKDES
+1905 IDGILLGIGRDES
-1918 LALSVI
+1918 LALSVV
-1924 RVLVILTRNREIA
+1924 RVLVILSRNREIA
-1937 AKLGEKR
+1937 SKLGEKR
-1944 KIDRLFIMIKLLTGM
+1944 KIDRLFRMIKLLNGM
-1959 TIDRLPSTFM
+1959 TIERLPGTFM

-1975 VEDEATIR
+1975 VEDEAIIR

-1988 EILFRFE
+1988 EILCRFE
-1995 TRTGRATDTQSYVK
+1995 TRPGRATDTQSYVK
-2009 QMYDLVLRSPE
+2009 QMYDLILRSPE
-2020 LFVEVTNEKL
+2020 IFVEVTNEKL
-2030 EIPRYDSSQQ
+2030 EISRYDSSQQ
-2040 QQILSLKPE
+2040 PQILSLKPE
-2049 RKDSE
+2049 IQEPE
-2054 EKEIKSTEDPTV
+2054 EKEDRSTHDPATTKSGENI
-2066 AKSSEDV
+2066 
-2073 VGETDSQKG
+2073 VGEVEGRKEEDKP
-2082 EIKAL
+2082 L
-2087 NGQDEPAEV
+2087 NGEDEQAEV
-2096 QKPRAIETKA
+2096 QKPRGTENKA
-2106 PIVEHPS
+2106 PVVEHPS
-2113 GVVHYLLSQL
+2113 GLIHYLLSQL

-2135 HSTRSQEPLAEDS
+2135 QSAKSQEPLADPS
-2148 SETPDIA
+2148 SETPNVI
-2155 DSAMISPASGP
+2155 DSAITSPAS
-2166 GASSPGSTANANSN
+2166 SSLSTANANPI
-2180 DIKKVEKPEFK
+2180 DTKKAEKPEFK
-2191 PEQHPIYV
+2191 PEQHPIHV

-2214 YKRTKIEF
+2214 YNRTKIEF

-2229 DPKAMTPSK
+2229 DPKATTPSK

-2248 NDIIPVGTLSHE
+2248 NDVIPVGTLSHE
-2260 DTIEYRKKNLT
+2260 ETIEYRKKNST

-2296 AVDEDDEPDLLF
+2296 TVDEDDESDLFF

-2321 RDANGSEEHPDVKY
+2321 RDANTSEEHPDVKY

-2349 MGRLV
+2349 TGRLV
-2354 PASGTPSPG
+2354 PASGTSPPG
-2363 VEGGFQKSIAKIMF
+2363 MEPGFQKSIAKIMF

-2421 ESSSISSIPG
+2421 ESSSISSTPD
-2431 TTDEDEISSATSVSD
+2431 TADEDEISSATSVSETD
-2446 MDDDR
+2446 GGR

-2459 HSTLGMFEPGRDQE
+2459 NSTLGMFEPGRDQE
-2473 SSSESSEGDE
+2473 SSSDSSEGDE
-2483 EMYDDEYEEG
+2483 EMYDDDYEEGIEYEEG
-2493 MEYEEGIERDDGVI
+2493 MEREDDVI

-2545 DEDHDDSEDMDEDN
+2545 DQDPDDSEDMDEDN
-2559 EIEVIDEIT
+2559 GIEVIDEIT

-2579 EDEDWQDED
+2579 EDEEWQDED
-2588 GEDIARY
+2588 GEDIVRF
-2595 NEDNDLDQG
+2595 NEDNELDQG

-2628 ALQRLEGLEESR
+2628 ALQRLEGLDDGR
-2640 GDLAMDLEEGI
+2640 GPLAMDLEEGI

-2661 HEHDEEDE
+2661 HEHDEDDE
-2669 DDEDENEDDVDD
+2669 DDEEENEDDADD
-2681 EDVMFQPEYDDEEPG
+2681 EDVMFQPRYDEEEPG

-2701 FGWDPEE
+2701 FGWDLED

-2720 HHHHHPRRMPDLWSS
+2720 HHHHHARRMPDLWSS
-2735 FPGSLTDPRTH
+2735 FPGSLNDPRTH

-2758 AGVPRSND
+2758 AGIPRSND
-2766 DNTNPLLQRNVS
+2766 DNSNPLLQRSVPP
-2778 LEPSRGTRGQRSAGL
+2778 EPSRGTRGQRSAGL
-2793 SEAAASL
+2793 SDAAASL

-2861 GAAGSALTL
+2861 GAIGSALAL
-2870 PRDIE
+2870 PRDLE
-2875 NLLGGVRGHVHH
+2875 NLLGGGRGHAHL
-2887 EPSRINRDGNSQQA
+2887 EPSRVNREGNTQQA
-2901 VVSPAVT
+2901 VVSPSAT
-2908 YQRWQEES
+2908 FQRWQEES

-2926 KAMRITEHL
+2926 KALRITEHL
-2935 LRILVPPAVER
+2935 LRILVPPAVEK

-2961 RQEREKLREER
+2961 RQEREKLREEK
-2972 LAREK
+2972 LALEK
-2977 AEREMKEQQEKAE
+2977 AERERKDQQEKAE
-2990 REARGAAA
+2990 RDARDAAA
-2998 AQAAS
+2998 AHAASS
-3003 EAEAAPSEGQELA
+3003 EAEAAHPEGQGSSA
-3016 AIEDEGAMEGVEN
+3016 TEDEGAMEGVEN
-3029 TQVEEPA
+3029 AQVEEPA
-3036 GNAENVEGP
+3036 ETAETSEGP
-3045 TSVEEPAAGPSEPT
+3045 TSVEEPTTTGPSAPT

-3147 ARRRQQASNGG
+3147 ARRRQQAASGG
-3158 GPARAEEMDPASF
+3158 GPPRAEEMDPASF

-3187 DEEMLAQLPEEIA
+3187 DEEILAQLPEDIA
-3200 AEARALGGNRP
+3200 AEARALGGHRP

-3221 AGRAN
+3221 GGRAN
-3226 GLVRQILDGRPPQPA
+3226 GLVRQILDGRPPQPT

-3320 SLRARQPVTQ
+3320 SLRAKQPLAQ

-3345 SVASNMEATPLMVIQ
+3345 SVANNMEATPLMVIQ

-3392 KANRKG
+3392 KVNRKG

-3437 SITHPLTML
+3437 SVTHPLTML
-3446 LRKDKDKPEEP
+3446 LRKDRDKPDEP
-3457 KAVEAPETQREPTTG
+3457 KAIQALAAQREPTSSL
-3472 PEGAITTQA
+3472 EGATADQT

-3487 TTEPS
+3487 TAES
-3492 IEESTSS
+3492 SMEESTS
-3499 PMIGVQTEGETHQ
+3499 PMMDVRPDGETGQEVSEGPTEGQ
-3512 ESNSGATEDQVKD
+3512 AR
-3525 EEAKKPADEKAK
+3525 EEEKKTPADEKPK
-3537 KARDL
+3537 RAREL

-3586 VVFGKGLIE
+3586 EVFGKGLIE
-3595 QSLDLGRSI
+3595 QAQDLGHSI
-3604 LQNLDE
+3604 LQDLDE

-3637 DQAKL
+3637 EQAKL

-3652 FDQKHIGGKATAAVD
+3652 FDHKHIGGKETSPAE
-3667 SKENSA
+3667 SKEDTVKR
-3673 ESSTPKEDLLT
+3673 STPNDDLLT
-3684 TLYETST
+3684 TLYENPT

-3710 GSLNVATIL
+3710 GSLNVATML

-3731 HTTLK
+3731 NTTLR
-3736 DIPLIKATKEF
+3736 DIPLIKVAKEF
-3747 AITSPPPESFMESLF
+3747 AITSPPPESFMENLF

-3801 NKRNYFTRRLHSRGT
+3801 NKRNYFTRRLHSRGS

-3834 FLESFRDL
+3834 FLDSFKNL
-3842 NPSYKTGDEIKYGKL
+3842 SYKSGDEIKYGKL

-3899 TTFHPNKLSKVNEEH
+3899 TTFHPNKLSKINEEH
-3914 LLFFKFIGRIIG
+3914 LMFFKFIGRIIG

-4000 ENGRNIPVTEEN
+4000 ENGRNIPVTDEN

-4039 FHDIVPPELIA
+4039 NVAWLA
-4050 IFNEQELELLISGL
+4050 I
-4064 PDIDVDDWKNHT
+4064 
-4076 EYHNYQASSPQI
+4076 
-4088 QWFWRA
+4088 
-4094 VRSFDKEERAKL
+4094 
-4106 LQFVTGTSKVPLN
+4106 
-4119 GFGQL
+4119 
-4124 EGMNGFSRFNI
+4124 
-4135 HRDYGNKDRLPS
+4135 
-4147 SHTCFNQLDLP
+4147 LDL
-4158 EYESYEALRQQVY
+4158 
-4171 TAMTAGSEY
+4171 
-4180 FGFA
+4180 F

>member
-1 MGRIKKEAGPKHDE
+1 M
-15 TLPPAIADFVST
+15 
-27 ASILPIPQL
+27 
-36 PQHFR
+36 
-41 SFPIR
+41 
-46 WEFPKG
+46 
-52 DVYHWIPLFNRFDN
+52 
-66 ILEQFV
+66 
-72 REYGLNVGPQL
+72 
-83 RPFRCVL
+83 
-90 LLKGVAEEG
+90 LKGVAEEG
-99 DAAKVTPT
+99 DAAKVKPT
-107 SESELN
+107 SEPELHA
-113 VLGFGQDG
+113 LGFGPDG
-121 DRQLVEDILNF
+121 DRQLVEDILSF

-157 TTSLTLLSATL
+157 TTSLSLLSATL

-189 QHLNTSLLQLHYNI
+189 QHLNSSLLQLHYNI

-219 SPTSAP
+219 SATSAP
-225 AISAT
+225 ALSAT

-238 AHTSKTTSPTS
+238 AHTSKTAFPAS
-249 VNPNDFSALT
+249 VNANDFSALT
-259 RDVNTSVNGSVEKMA
+259 RDASTSVNGSAKSSSAAEKTA
-274 HHTSSWEEWGSVIL
+274 HHTSSFEEWGSVIL

-297 KDDQQPPPTPTPAR
+297 KDDQKPPPTPTPAR

-325 DESPEAS
+325 DEPPETS
-332 TTSSNAKPEEPT
+332 TTSSYAKPEEPT

-349 QVEISYSQITS
+349 QVELPYSQITS
-360 SQVEDVLKDGLQNL
+360 SPVEDVLKDALQNL
-374 LQDSHYE
+374 PKDSHYE

-390 AIVTSVAMRQEL
+390 AIATSVSMRQEL

-415 IYPDAMF
+415 IYPDVMF

-447 HPPGNG
+447 HPPGSG
-453 IAGIPLRL
+453 ISGIPLKL

-502 VAEMASEGS
+502 VAEMASEDP

-599 AYEVHSSLER
+599 AYEVHSSLKR
-609 ANNGEGLDPGYRSH
+609 AKNGEGLDPGYRSH

-669 AGLKT
+669 AGLKI
-674 VITNPKVFGSSIW
+674 VITNPTVFGSSIW

-741 EVIRQGVAHANAGG
+741 EVIKQGVAHANAGG
-755 IAKFMNDDHCKKL
+755 IAKFMNDDHCKNL

-779 LPATDSITAVPQAFG
+779 LPASDSITAVPQAFG

-809 GAIDSFFRV
+809 GAIDSFFRI

-827 MLAPTESELLRML
+827 MLAPAESELLRML

-867 RVEEMCKLRA
+867 RVGEMCKLRA

-888 QAENG
+888 QAEDG
-893 KLVPAGEQESRRPS
+893 KLVPAGEHESTRPS
-907 TAEPKLENDDDVVMG
+907 IAEQGVENDHDVVMG
-922 EASPVREDRLDT
+922 EASPVREGHLDT

-1005 EEVSRVVH
+1005 EEVSKVVH

-1038 QPLYNCTGEDAFFS
+1038 QPLYNYIGEDAFFA

-1059 GPTNDQKEGP
+1059 GPINDQREGP

-1113 LADMYRNVVKSLGL
+1113 LADMYRDVVKSLGL

-1165 VFGFLNNVN
+1165 VFGFLNNGN
-1174 EGTGDVE
+1174 ENAMDVE
-1181 TASAP
+1181 TASGLFGTA
-1186 SRATAPG
+1186 APG
-1193 LPSNAARSS
+1193 LPSSNARPS

-1234 PSAAVLF
+1234 PSATVLF
-1241 FQNLGKSLVAK
+1241 FQSLGKSLVAK
-1252 RRLETYARQ
+1252 RRPEAYARQ
-1261 NAYMVAEAMSNAS
+1261 SAYMVAEAMSNAS

-1293 AYWVVVLTSVSTL
+1293 AYCVVVLTSVSTL
-1306 IIEGSPTDRPSSQVL
+1306 IIEGKFSACEGQEMCHNMCLGSPTDRPSSQVL

-1349 TLIKSSDETDRK
+1349 TLVQSSDETDRK

-1370 IRIILSFFAQITI
+1370 IRIILSFFAQITM

-1388 ESNQTHAITSNDRDR
+1388 ESSQTPAITSNERDR

-1420 TILPVVKAMWD
+1420 SILPVVKTMWD

-1449 LRTILE
+1449 LRTVLE

-1467 QQPAPRKPPFKIYN
+1467 QQPSPRKTPFKIYS

-1505 RCQNTQAL
+1505 RCQNTQAM
-1513 AIEYCQALKNYPGA
+1513 AMEYCQALKNYPGA

-1543 VSATPRRSES
+1543 ASATPRRSES

-1567 VNDATDRRFAGFE
+1567 ANDAATDRRFAGFE

-1591 QAGSRTLSQD
+1591 QASSRTLSQD
-1601 QPQAAIPAA
+1601 QPQAPMPAA
-1610 PTADAHIGDY
+1610 PAADARIGDY
-1620 TAAQADA
+1620 TAAQGNA
-1627 HVEVEEADGEGP
+1627 HVEVEEAGGEDP

-1649 APGVPPETDSNSNDN
+1649 APGVPPETDSSSN
-1664 VAMSID
+1664 VMSID
-1670 SLRSILSEI
+1670 SLQSILSEI
-1679 PGRPNALE
+1679 PGRPNPLE
-1687 MPERGGATT
+1687 MPERGGAMTNA
-1696 STQKSDEQPQ
+1696 QKPDEQPQ
-1706 SRSIPTAPES
+1706 SKSIPTAQES
-1716 PKAPEPVTI
+1716 PKVPDPVTV

-1808 LALVLQDKEFFEATA
+1808 LALVLQDRDFFEATA
-1823 EFLIENLEQL
+1823 EFLVENLEQL
-1833 MGFIKIYPD
+1833 MGFIKIYSD

-1870 IEWSVPANGEIP
+1870 IEWSVPANGEVP
-1882 KGAIM
+1882 KGAIIDM
-1887 DVPPPLVS
+1887 PPPLVS
-1895 LNAKRQLFEA
+1895 LDAKRQLFEA
-1905 IDGILLGIGKDES
+1905 IDGILLGIGRDES
-1918 LALSVI
+1918 LALSVV

-1937 AKLGEKR
+1937 SKLGEKR
-1944 KIDRLFIMIKLLTGM
+1944 KIDRLFIMIKLLNGM

-1975 VEDEATIR
+1975 VEDEDTMR

-2054 EKEIKSTEDPTV
+2054 EKKIDSTQDVTV
-2066 AKSSEDV
+2066 AKSSEDA
-2073 VGETDSQKG
+2073 VGETESQK
-2082 EIKAL
+2082 EDTKSV

-2096 QKPRAIETKA
+2096 QKPRATETKA
-2106 PIVEHPS
+2106 PVVEHPS
-2113 GVVHYLLSQL
+2113 GVIHYLLSQL

-2135 HSTRSQEPLAEDS
+2135 HSIKSQEPLT
-2148 SETPDIA
+2148 ETLETQDIA
-2155 DSAMISPASGP
+2155 DSAMSSPASDA
-2166 GASSPGSTANANSN
+2166 GASSPVSTANANSN
-2180 DIKKVEKPEFK
+2180 DTKKAEKPDFK

-2214 YKRTKIEF
+2214 YNRTKIEF

-2296 AVDEDDEPDLLF
+2296 AVDEDDESDLLF

-2321 RDANGSEEHPDVKY
+2321 RDANASEEHPDVKY

-2349 MGRLV
+2349 LGRLV

-2363 VEGGFQKSIAKIMF
+2363 VEGGFQKSIAKLMF

-2414 ATAIVLS
+2414 STAIVLS
-2421 ESSSISSIPG
+2421 ESSSISSMNPG

-2446 MDDDR
+2446 MDDGR

-2459 HSTLGMFEPGRDQE
+2459 HSTLGMFEPNRDQE

-2493 MEYEEGIERDDGVI
+2493 MDYEEGIERDDEVI

-2527 GMDVEVVIDA
+2527 GMNVEVVIDG

-2545 DEDHDDSEDMDEDN
+2545 DEDQDDSEDMDEDN

-2604 FSQDTQDA
+2604 FSQNTQDA

-2661 HEHDEEDE
+2661 HEHDEEDDD
-2669 DDEDENEDDVDD
+2669 DDEEENEDDVDD
-2681 EDVMFQPEYDDEEPG
+2681 EDVMFEPEYDDEEPG

-2766 DNTNPLLQRNVS
+2766 DNANPLLQRSVS
-2778 LEPSRGTRGQRSAGL
+2778 LEPSRGTRGQRPAGL

-2861 GAAGSALTL
+2861 GAVGSALTL

-2887 EPSRINRDGNSQQA
+2887 EPSRVNRDGNPQQA

-2921 NTHIE
+2921 NAHIE
-2926 KAMRITEHL
+2926 KALRITEHL

-2972 LAREK
+2972 LAQEK
-2977 AEREMKEQQEKAE
+2977 AEKEMKEQQEKAE
-2990 REARGAAA
+2990 REAREAAA

-3003 EAEAAPSEGQELA
+3003 EAEAVPPEGQEPA
-3016 AIEDEGAMEGVEN
+3016 VTEDEGAMEGVEN

-3036 GNAENVEGP
+3036 GNAENAEGP
-3045 TSVEEPAAGPSEPT
+3045 ASVEEPAAGPSEPT

-3147 ARRRQQASNGG
+3147 ARRRQQASSGG

-3221 AGRAN
+3221 AGQAN

-3320 SLRARQPVTQ
+3320 SLRAKQPVTQ

-3379 FLEEHEVTSGMKT
+3379 FLEEHEVTSGIKT

-3437 SITHPLTML
+3437 SVTHPLTML

-3457 KAVEAPETQREPTTG
+3457 KVIEAPATQREPTTG
-3472 PEGAITTQA
+3472 PEGVIADEA

-3492 IEESTSS
+3492 VEESTSS
-3499 PMIGVQTEGETHQ
+3499 PMIDVQTEGETRQ
-3512 ESNSGATEDQVKD
+3512 ESHSGVTEGRAKE

-3586 VVFGKGLIE
+3586 EVFGKGLIE
-3595 QSLDLGRSI
+3595 QAQDLGHSI
-3604 LQNLDE
+3604 LQDLDE
-3610 LVPQIKQ
+3610 LAPQIKQ

-3652 FDQKHIGGKATAAVD
+3652 FDQKHTGSKATPAID
-3667 SKENSA
+3667 SKTNSA

-3684 TLYETST
+3684 TLYENPT

-3702 LNSIRQGD
+3702 LNNIRQGD

-3731 HTTLK
+3731 NTTLK
-3736 DIPLIKATKEF
+3736 DIPLIKAAKEF

-3821 QPPLQLSVRRDQV
+3821 QPPLQLGVRRDLV
-3834 FLESFRDL
+3834 FLDSFKNL
-3842 NPSYKTGDEIKYGKL
+3842 SYKSGDEIKYGKL
-3857 SIRFHGEEGVDA
+3857 SIRFLGEEGVDA

-4039 FHDIVPPELIA
+4039 KNFWQA
-4050 IFNEQELELLISGL
+4050 NRTRYANE
-4064 PDIDVDDWKNHT
+4064 H
-4076 EYHNYQASSPQI
+4076 QAFTTLS
-4088 QWFWRA
+4088 R
-4094 VRSFDKEERAKL
+4094 RS
-4106 LQFVTGTSKVPLN
+4106 
-4119 GFGQL
+4119 
-4124 EGMNGFSRFNI
+4124 
-4135 HRDYGNKDRLPS
+4135 
-4147 SHTCFNQLDLP
+4147 
-4158 EYESYEALRQQVY
+4158 
-4171 TAMTAGSEY
+4171 
-4180 FGFA
+4180 

>member
-1 MGRIKKEAGPKHDE
+1 MAG
-15 TLPPAIADFVST
+15 
-27 ASILPIPQL
+27 
-36 PQHFR
+36 
-41 SFPIR
+41 
-46 WEFPKG
+46 
-52 DVYHWIPLFNRFDN
+52 
-66 ILEQFV
+66 
-72 REYGLNVGPQL
+72 
-83 RPFRCVL
+83 
-90 LLKGVAEEG
+90 
-99 DAAKVTPT
+99 
-107 SESELN
+107 
-113 VLGFGQDG
+113 LGFGPDG

-157 TTSLTLLSATL
+157 TTSLSLLSATL

-189 QHLNTSLLQLHYNI
+189 QHLNNSLLQLHYNI

-219 SPTSAP
+219 SSTSVP
-225 AISAT
+225 GSLAT
-230 PTVKGKEK
+230 PTLKGKEK
-238 AHTSKTTSPTS
+238 AQISKTISPAS
-249 VNPNDFSALT
+249 VNANDLSALT
-259 RDVNTSVNGSVEKMA
+259 QNVKSSVNGSAKHTPSAEKMA
-274 HHTSSWEEWGSVIL
+274 HHTPSWEDWGSVL
-288 SYYQSATVP
+288 LTYYQSATVP
-297 KDDQQPPPTPTPAR
+297 KDDQKPPPTPTPAR

-325 DESPEAS
+325 DDTPEACS
-332 TTSSNAKPEEPT
+332 TPSNTKSEEPT
-344 VGGMR
+344 AGGMR
-349 QVEISYSQITS
+349 QIEIPFSQIAS
-360 SQVEDVLKDGLQNL
+360 LGVEDVLNDRLQNL
-374 LQDSHYE
+374 PKESHYE

-390 AIVTSVAMRQEL
+390 AIATSVHLRQEL

-415 IYPDAMF
+415 IYPDIMF

-447 HPPGNG
+447 HPPSNG
-453 IAGIPLRL
+453 TSGVPLKL

-502 VAEMASEGS
+502 VAEMASEDL

-540 LIAAGLLDILIE
+540 LIAAGLLEILIE
-552 ILSLRT
+552 ILGLRT

-609 ANNGEGLDPGYRSH
+609 AKNGEGLDPGYRSH
-623 AVDYQTPFF
+623 VVDYQTPFF

-669 AGLKT
+669 AGLKI
-674 VITNPKVFGSSIW
+674 VITNPKTFGSSIW

-712 LSSGLLEAITLNSK
+712 LSSGLLDAITLNEK

-741 EVIRQGVAHANAGG
+741 EVIRQGHAHANAGG
-755 IAKFMNDDHCKKL
+755 IARFMKDDHCKKL
-768 RQAVYPSTHEI
+768 RYAVYPSNHEI
-779 LPATDSITAVPQAFG
+779 LPASDSITAVPQAFG

-799 NSGLELFQKS
+799 NTGLELFQKS
-809 GAIDSFFRV
+809 GAIDSFFRI
-818 FESDEHIKV
+818 FESDDHIKV
-827 MLAPTESELLRML
+827 MLSPTESELLRML

-867 RVEEMCKLRA
+867 RVGDMCRKRA

-888 QAENG
+888 QGENG
-893 KLVPAGEQESRRPS
+893 KLVPAGERESTRLN
-907 TAEPKLENDDDVVMG
+907 AMKEPEVENDDDVVMG
-922 EASPVREDRLDT
+922 EASPGGAEHSDT
-934 AVLDPEVIDEMD
+934 EQLDPEAMDEMD

-959 VMRFLEGFFENSS
+959 VVRFLEGFFENSS

-1005 EEVSRVVH
+1005 KEVSKVVH

-1038 QPLYNCTGEDAFFS
+1038 QLLYNYTGEDAFFT
-1052 EFTSVAE
+1052 EFTSVTD
-1059 GPTNDQKEGP
+1059 GSTNDRQEGP
-1069 YAPIGTTV
+1069 YAPFGTTV
-1077 LKSLVNVHTLTCILS
+1077 LKSLVNIHTLTCILS

-1113 LADMYRNVVKSLGL
+1113 LADLYRNVVRSLGL

-1142 LPNAWKTGTNFKGFG
+1142 LPDAWKMGTNVKGFG
-1157 MGSEEADA
+1157 MGSDEADA
-1165 VFGFLNNVN
+1165 VFGFLNNGN
-1174 EGTGDVE
+1174 ETPGDVE
-1181 TASAP
+1181 TTSAS
-1186 SRATAPG
+1186 SRATALG
-1193 LPSNAARSS
+1193 LLSSNVRSF
-1202 DSKKPKSPSMEK
+1202 DLKRPKSISIEK

-1234 PSAAVLF
+1234 PSAVVLF

-1252 RRLETYARQ
+1252 RRPEAYARQ
-1261 NAYMVAEAMSNAS
+1261 NAYMVAEAMSSAS
-1274 LEQLRYEPARK
+1274 LEQLRYEPAKK
-1285 SACAEDRY
+1285 SAYAEDRY
-1293 AYWVVVLTSVSTL
+1293 AYWIVVLTSISTL
-1306 IIEGSPTDRPSSQVL
+1306 IIEGTFSLWEIQQVYHNIVLESPSDRPSPQVL

-1349 TLIKSSDETDRK
+1349 TLIKNPDEIDRK
-1361 ARIIPIVGG
+1361 ARVIPIAGG
-1370 IRIILSFFAQITI
+1370 IRIILNFFAQITM

-1388 ESNQTHAITSNDRDR
+1388 ESNQTHAITSSERDR
-1403 GQLTYFLPAQ
+1403 GQPTYFLPSQ

-1420 TILPVVKAMWD
+1420 AILPVVKRMWD

-1437 ADVSIIKCLIEI
+1437 ADVSIIKCLIGI
-1449 LRTILE
+1449 LRTVLE
-1455 GSDEQGAFKRGD
+1455 GGDEQGAFKRGD
-1467 QQPAPRKPPFKIYN
+1467 QQPTPRKASPKIYN

-1488 SLTDL
+1488 FLTDL
-1493 GYDPEVVQEALY
+1493 GYDHEVAQEALY
-1505 RCQNTQAL
+1505 RCQNTQTL
-1513 AIEYCQALKNYPGA
+1513 ATEYCQALKHFPGA
-1527 SRNPIP
+1527 MRNPIP

-1543 VSATPRRSES
+1543 VTATPQRSES
-1553 GATLPEPDQAAQSE
+1553 GTTLPEPDQATQPEA
-1567 VNDATDRRFAGFE
+1567 NDATDRRFAGFE

-1591 QAGSRTLSQD
+1591 QAGNRPLPQE
-1601 QPQAAIPAA
+1601 QPQTPV
-1610 PTADAHIGDY
+1610 PTISVADAHTGDH
-1620 TAAQADA
+1620 TVAQGGA
-1627 HVEVEEADGEGP
+1627 HVEVEEADGEDPGP
-1639 GSSFRAPPPP
+1639 SFRVPPPP

-1664 VAMSID
+1664 MAMSID

-1679 PGRPNALE
+1679 PGRPNPLE
-1687 MPERGGATT
+1687 IPDRGGTMT
-1696 STQKSDEQPQ
+1696 GTQRPDEQPQ
-1706 SRSIPTAPES
+1706 PKSIPKAVEAPKS
-1716 PKAPEPVTI
+1716 PEPVTV

-1731 RATVRENLID
+1731 RATVRGNLID

-1751 DVTFELADLIQA
+1751 DVTFELADLILA
-1763 AALKSSDAKQLRSE
+1763 AAKNSTDAKQLRSE

-1808 LALVLQDKEFFEATA
+1808 LALVLQNKEFFEATT
-1823 EFLIENLEQL
+1823 EVLIENLEQL

-1848 PWIGQILLVIEKVL
+1848 PWIGQILLVVEKIL

-1870 IEWSVPANGEIP
+1870 IEWSMPANGETR
-1882 KGAIM
+1882 KGVII
-1887 DVPPPLVS
+1887 DIPPPLVS
-1895 LNAKRQLFEA
+1895 LDMKLQLFEA
-1905 IDGILLGIGKDES
+1905 IDSILLSIGRDES
-1918 LALSVI
+1918 LALSII
-1924 RVLVILTRNREIA
+1924 RVLVILTRTREIA
-1937 AKLGEKR
+1937 SKLGEKR

-1975 VEDEATIR
+1975 VEDESTIR

-1988 EILFRFE
+1988 EIMFRFE
-1995 TRTGRATDTQSYVK
+1995 TRSGRPTDTQTYVK

-2020 LFVEVTNEKL
+2020 IFVEVTNEKL
-2030 EIPRYDSSQQ
+2030 EIPKYDASQQQ

-2049 RKDSE
+2049 PKETEEQEVKSDRDS
-2054 EKEIKSTEDPTV
+2054 TPV
-2066 AKSSEDV
+2066 KSSEDV
-2073 VGETDSQKG
+2073 IPEDVGQKVEAKPSNVASEQA
-2082 EIKAL
+2082 EI
-2087 NGQDEPAEV
+2087 P
-2096 QKPRAIETKA
+2096 KPRAFEVKA
-2106 PIVEHPS
+2106 PVVEHPS
-2113 GVVHYLLSQL
+2113 GVIHYLLSQL
-2123 LVYKEVPDPPDP
+2123 LMYKEVPDPPDP
-2135 HSTRSQEPLAEDS
+2135 QSFKPQEPLAEVP
-2148 SETPDIA
+2148 SETLDVA
-2155 DSAMISPASGP
+2155 DSATSSSSSGP
-2166 GASSPGSTANANSN
+2166 SASSLASIANANSN
-2180 DIKKVEKPEFK
+2180 DTKKTEKAEFK

-2214 YKRTKIEF
+2214 YNRTKIEF

-2229 DPKAMTPSK
+2229 DPKATTPSK

-2248 NDIIPVGTLSHE
+2248 NDVIPVGTLSHE

-2271 SNWAMSAIVSLCLR
+2271 SNWAMSAVVSLCLR
-2285 TNENGYPNKRD
+2285 TMENGYPNKRD
-2296 AVDEDDEPDLLF
+2296 AIDEDDEPDLLF

-2354 PASGTPSPG
+2354 PATGTPSPG

-2446 MDDDR
+2446 MNDDR

-2483 EMYDDEYEEG
+2483 EMYDDYDEEGMDYEEG
-2493 MEYEEGIERDDGVI
+2493 MERDDEVI

-2514 GEAGPIEGLHGDA
+2514 GESGPIEGLHGDA
-2527 GMDVEVVIDA
+2527 GMDVEVVING
-2537 EDDEPSDD
+2537 EEEEQSDD
-2545 DEDHDDSEDMDEDN
+2545 DDDEEPEDSEDMDEDN

-2595 NEDNDLDQG
+2595 NEDNGLDQG
-2604 FSQDTQDA
+2604 FGNRDTQDA
-2612 ESAVRDIVR
+2612 ENAVRDIVR
-2621 EFGGPEA
+2621 EFGGPEV
-2628 ALQRLEGLEESR
+2628 ALQRLEGLDDGQR
-2640 GDLAMDLEEGI
+2640 GLAMDLEDGI

-2701 FGWDPEE
+2701 FGWDPDD

-2735 FPGSLTDPRTH
+2735 FPGSLSDPRTH

-2752 YRSHRP
+2752 YRSHRQ

-2766 DNTNPLLQRNVS
+2766 DNANPLLQRSVTP
-2778 LEPSRGTRGQRSAGL
+2778 EPSRGSRGQRSAGL
-2793 SEAAASL
+2793 SDAVAGL

-2816 MISADSPVS
+2816 MISVDSPVS

-2838 DIGGMGFS
+2838 DFGGMGFS

-2861 GAAGSALTL
+2861 GAVGSALTL

-2875 NLLGGVRGHVHH
+2875 NLIGGLRGHTHH
-2887 EPSRINRDGNSQQA
+2887 EPSRVNRDGNPQEA
-2901 VVSPAVT
+2901 MVSPAVT
-2908 YQRWQEES
+2908 CQRWQEES

-2921 NTHIE
+2921 NNHIE
-2926 KAMRITEHL
+2926 KALRITEHL

-2961 RQEREKLREER
+2961 RQEREKLREE
-2972 LAREK
+2972 K

-2990 REARGAAA
+2990 REAREAAA

-3003 EAEAAPSEGQELA
+3003 EAETAPTEGQEPRVG
-3016 AIEDEGAMEGVEN
+3016 EDEGAMEGVEN
-3029 TQVEEPA
+3029 TQVEEPTVMS
-3036 GNAENVEGP
+3036 ENTEDP
-3045 TSVEEPAAGPSEPT
+3045 ASAEEPAAAGPSEPT

-3080 AYLEALPEEIREEV
+3080 AYLEALPEGIREEV

-3137 QDRRRREREE
+3137 QDRRRHEREE
-3147 ARRRQQASNGG
+3147 ARRRQQATSGG
-3158 GPARAEEMDPASF
+3158 GPSLAEEMDPASF

-3187 DEEMLAQLPEEIA
+3187 DEEMLAQLPEDIA

-3211 MHRFAGIAGR
+3211 MHRFPGIAAGR
-3221 AGRAN
+3221 GGRAN

-3301 ILQDGSTDLN
+3301 ILQDGSTDIN
-3311 AIERSFAHL
+3311 AIERSFTQL
-3320 SLRARQPVTQ
+3320 SLRAKQPVTQ
-3330 KTPQPLKRTLTGPMA
+3330 KTPQTLRRTLTGPIA

-3429 EQLSSLLQ
+3429 EQLSTLLQ
-3437 SITHPLTML
+3437 SVTHPLTML
-3446 LRKDKDKPEEP
+3446 LRKDKEKPAES
-3457 KAVEAPETQREPTTG
+3457 KTIEAPATHPESTTL
-3472 PEGAITTQA
+3472 PEGTPADETLHD
-3481 VQDLAQ
+3481 VAQ
-3487 TTEPS
+3487 TAEPS
-3492 IEESTSS
+3492 IEEGT
-3499 PMIGVQTEGETHQ
+3499 PTMPDAGAEVEAVQEAD
-3512 ESNSGATEDQVKD
+3512 SGATEGQEK
-3525 EEAKKPADEKAK
+3525 EPGTKKPADEKAK
-3537 KARDL
+3537 KVRDL

-3586 VVFGKGLIE
+3586 EVFGKGLIE
-3595 QSLDLGRSI
+3595 QAQELGHSI
-3604 LQNLDE
+3604 LKDLDE

-3652 FDQKHIGGKATAAVD
+3652 FDHKHIVGKANSATD
-3667 SKENSA
+3667 IKEESA
-3673 ESSTPKEDLLT
+3673 ESSRPKEDLLT
-3684 TLYETST
+3684 TLYENPT

-3731 HTTLK
+3731 NTTLK
-3736 DIPLIKATKEF
+3736 DIPLIKAAKEF
-3747 AITSPPPESFMESLF
+3747 AITSPPPESFMENLF

-3816 EARHP
+3816 EVRHP
-3821 QPPLQLSVRRDQV
+3821 QPPLQLNVRRDQV
-3834 FLESFRDL
+3834 FLDSFKNL
-3842 NPSYKTGDEIKYGKL
+3842 SYKTGDEIKYGKL

-3914 LLFFKFIGRIIG
+3914 LMFFKFIGRIIG

-3992 VTEVVDLT
+3992 GREIVDLC
-4000 ENGRNIPVTEEN
+4000 ENGRNITVTEEN
-4012 KHEYVQLVVEYRL
+4012 KQEYVQLVVEYRL

-4039 FHDIVPPELIA
+4039 MISCLG
-4050 IFNEQELELLISGL
+4050 ISGSPL
-4064 PDIDVDDWKNHT
+4064 TTVRLSRHCPTRVD
-4076 EYHNYQASSPQI
+4076 
-4088 QWFWRA
+4088 
-4094 VRSFDKEERAKL
+4094 
-4106 LQFVTGTSKVPLN
+4106 
-4119 GFGQL
+4119 
-4124 EGMNGFSRFNI
+4124 
-4135 HRDYGNKDRLPS
+4135 
-4147 SHTCFNQLDLP
+4147 C
-4158 EYESYEALRQQVY
+4158 
-4171 TAMTAGSEY
+4171 Y
-4180 FGFA
+4180 FQ